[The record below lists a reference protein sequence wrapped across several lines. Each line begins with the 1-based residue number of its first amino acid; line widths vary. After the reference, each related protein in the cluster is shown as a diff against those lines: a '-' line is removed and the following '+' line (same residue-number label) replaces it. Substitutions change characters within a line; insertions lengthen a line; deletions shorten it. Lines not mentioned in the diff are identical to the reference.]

1 MEWPVS
7 TAMAEKQS
15 PVDYGV
21 QIRFINDLQEPR
33 RPPKARGKPSSYG
46 VAVRVQ
52 GIAGQPF
59 VVLNSGEKG
68 GDSFGVQIKSE
79 GSYPNPPTGPW
90 PSGSVSSDSDLPE
103 NPYAGR
109 QPKRGSSYSTS
120 DEETS
125 SILATSQHE
134 PKSLPGKRLLGEE
147 LRRTQSHG
155 DLPGAAADEPFAA
168 GAPRA
173 SSSRQHRALAGSK
186 SSSMLNIA
194 PEWSKASGS
203 SIMAK
208 DPSSD
213 TEAAVVTG
221 GSNVDT
227 KPLSSVDSLISK
239 FDRKVQQRGRV
250 ARRGRI
256 ASEERKRSQSL
267 DSRVPH
273 RDVPD
278 ARELSSAQHQAS
290 AIHPQ
295 SSVPTGSLSR
305 PSRAR
310 GMEDGGTRSQWANRG
325 VEETAAERLQ
335 SKAQAELQLK
345 STPDLL
351 RDQREVA
358 QPSST
363 EHPKELIYSILK
375 EGSSESEISL
385 KRKAAQLFEKMQ
397 ELAAPAKDAAC
408 SQPQHRELARKV
420 EELQEKLNGETK
432 VRPSRRLRGLGRHG
446 VTVYIPGRGR
456 STMGPCCEPLFTW
469 AWEPRQDQIF
479 SWSDL
484 HPSGVSQGCWGCRSP
499 SHPQQTRQRGCWRD
513 GMGASLTALPPGGDI
528 TGVPPLLPQLCQK
541 LELTREPVRSSSA
554 RALEAR
560 LREAEGESQRLRG
573 ALEKK
578 TQELQRS
585 LQELSEVKTAKEQ
598 AETRLG
604 DCEEQ
609 LLAMHRELDRLHKGS
624 GASPDGEALYKELL
638 ETREELEEALSSK
651 QRQEE
656 QLRLRERELTALKG
670 ALKEEVASHDK
681 ELDRV
686 RQQYQSDMDQ
696 LRRSMEDISQDQANL
711 ESERQKINAV
721 VRNLQRE
728 LEESTEE
735 MGHWRDMFQKS
746 KDELR
751 NSKQELLQVK
761 LEREEFEEELRELRE
776 RFTAAREEADQ
787 ARSSAVD
794 PSELEAL
801 RKELRQVREA
811 QRELTAE
818 KQSQEELLRQQEQEL
833 AVLKGTM
840 QEEASSHNGELEQ
853 YRRDLQQLQEERDE
867 ATKVSARGRGLPPLS
882 HKPRSD
888 PHGGLPLHLP
898 VSRKFRSCG
907 VMRQTCSPGSTRCG
921 VLPVDASPNCPSR
934 LLGQWLALGPPHAV
948 AALQAKASLE
958 SAREASEQARKMV
971 ESSLQELQEQNDD
984 LRRKAIRMETQLKEY
999 ERLGENWEGTQA
1011 RLKEKVTKL
1020 EAERRQMEESLDEAT
1035 EREQELLMAKRL
1047 LETRLEEVQ
1056 RSLARLTQ
1064 EHQEL
1069 STSYQDEQ
1077 RQKEQ
1082 LKRTKSE
1089 LEEQKRLL
1097 DRTTEKLNKE
1107 LEKMTEES
1115 HSSLAMLKS
1124 QLEEFKEKS
1133 RKEITDSQK
1142 QAKDRGAEVEKM
1154 QFNMGRLQDEVARLK
1169 QVLQDS
1175 QAEQERVL
1183 LDKEVLLQRLHNLE
1197 QEIETKKRSQDD
1209 RSRHVKALEEKSKRL
1224 EVELDEERTTVELLT
1239 ERVNRSRDQID
1250 QLRAELLQE
1259 RSSRQDLECDKVS
1272 LERQNKELKSRLA
1285 SSEGLQKP
1293 SSNVSQLEARVEEL
1307 QDKLQAEE
1315 REKSILLSSNR
1326 KLERKVKELTIQID
1340 DERQHVSNQK
1350 DQLSLRVKALKRQVD
1365 EAEEEIERLEGARK
1379 KVQRELEE
1387 QHELNEQLQNRIK
1400 ALEKEAWRKAARSA
1414 TDSSLQDDQLSSD
1427 EEFDSAY
1434 GPSSIAS
1441 LLSEANLQTSSC

>member
-1 MEWPVS
+1 APGMERPAS
-7 TAMAEKQS
+7 AAMAEKQS

-33 RPPKARGKPSSYG
+33 RPPKARGKPGSYG

-79 GSYPNPPTGPW
+79 GSYPTPPAGPR
-90 PSGSVSSDSDLPE
+90 PSGSGSSDSDLPE

-109 QPKRGSSYSTS
+109 QPQRGSSYSTS
-120 DEETS
+120 DEEAS
-125 SILATSQHE
+125 GVSATSRHD
-134 PKSLPGKRLLGEE
+134 PKPLPGKRLLGEE

-155 DLPGAAADEPFAA
+155 DLLGAAADEPFAA

-173 SSSRQHRALAGSK
+173 SGSRQHRALAGGK

-194 PEWSKASGS
+194 AERSKASGS
-203 SIMAK
+203 GVTGK

-213 TEAAVVTG
+213 TEAAVAAG
-221 GSNVDT
+221 GSDVDT

-239 FDRKVQQRGRV
+239 FDGKVQQRGRA

-267 DSRVPH
+267 DSRISH

-278 ARELSSAQHQAS
+278 ARELSGAQRQAGS
-290 AIHPQ
+290 VRPQ
-295 SSVPTGSLSR
+295 PSVPTGSLSR
-305 PSRAR
+305 PSRAG
-310 GMEDGGTRSQWANRG
+310 GMEDGGTRSQRANRG
-325 VEETAAERLQ
+325 VEEPVAERLP
-335 SKAQAELQLK
+335 SKARAELQLK

-358 QPSST
+358 QPGSS
-363 EHPKELIYSILK
+363 EHPKELIYGILK
-375 EGSSESEISL
+375 EGSSETEISL
-385 KRKAAQLFEKMQ
+385 KRKTARLLEKMQ
-397 ELAAPAKDAAC
+397 ELVAPAKDAAC
-408 SQPQHRELARKV
+408 SQPQHSELAGKV
-420 EELQEKLNGETK
+420 EELREKLDEETK
-432 VRPSRRLRGLGRHG
+432 LR
-446 VTVYIPGRGR
+446 
-456 STMGPCCEPLFTW
+456 
-469 AWEPRQDQIF
+469 
-479 SWSDL
+479 
-484 HPSGVSQGCWGCRSP
+484 
-499 SHPQQTRQRGCWRD
+499 
-513 GMGASLTALPPGGDI
+513 
-528 TGVPPLLPQLCQK
+528 QK
-541 LELTREPVRSSSA
+541 LELAREPARSGSA

-609 LLAMHRELDRLHKGS
+609 LLAMHRELNRLRKGS

-696 LRRSMEDISQDQANL
+696 LRRSMEDISQDQASL

-728 LEESTEE
+728 LEESAEE
-735 MGHWRDMFQKS
+735 TGHWRDMFQKN

-751 NSKQELLQVK
+751 NTKQELLQVK
-761 LEREEFEEELRELRE
+761 LEREEFEEEVRELRE
-776 RFTAAREEADQ
+776 RFAAAREEADQ

-794 PSELEAL
+794 PGELEAL
-801 RKELRQVREA
+801 RKELRQAREA
-811 QRELTAE
+811 QRELAAE
-818 KQSQEELLRQQEQEL
+818 KQSQEELLRQRAREL
-833 AVLKGTM
+833 AALKGTM
-840 QEEASSHNGELEQ
+840 QEEASSRDGELER

-867 ATKVSARGRGLPPLS
+867 ATK
-882 HKPRSD
+882 
-888 PHGGLPLHLP
+888 
-898 VSRKFRSCG
+898 
-907 VMRQTCSPGSTRCG
+907 
-921 VLPVDASPNCPSR
+921 
-934 LLGQWLALGPPHAV
+934 
-948 AALQAKASLE
+948 AKASLE

-971 ESSLQELQEQNDD
+971 ESSLRELQEQNDD
-984 LRRKAIRMETQLKEY
+984 LRRKVLGMETQLKEY
-999 ERLGENWEGTQA
+999 ERLGENWEGSQA

-1020 EAERRQMEESLDEAT
+1020 EAERRQMEESLGEAT
-1035 EREQELLMAKRL
+1035 EREQELLMAKRS
-1047 LETRLEEVQ
+1047 LETRLEDAQ

-1069 STSYQDEQ
+1069 SASYQDEQ

-1082 LKRTKSE
+1082 LKRAKSE

-1107 LEKMTEES
+1107 LEQMTEES
-1115 HSSLAMLKS
+1115 HSSLAVLKS

-1154 QFNMGRLQDEVARLK
+1154 QFSMGRLQDEVARLK
-1169 QVLQDS
+1169 QALQDS
-1175 QAEQERVL
+1175 QAERESTL

-1197 QEIETKKRSQDD
+1197 QEMETKKRSQDD

-1315 REKSILLSSNR
+1315 REKSVLLSSNR

-1340 DERQHVSNQK
+1340 DERQHVSDQK

-1379 KVQRELEE
+1379 KAQRELEE

-1441 LLSEANLQTSSC
+1441 LLNEANLQTSSC

>member
-1 MEWPVS
+1 APGMEWPAS
-7 TAMAEKQS
+7 AAMAEKQN

-33 RPPKARGKPSSYG
+33 RPPKARGKPGSYG

-68 GDSFGVQIKSE
+68 SDSFGVQIKSE
-79 GSYPNPPTGPW
+79 GSYPNPPAGPR

-103 NPYAGR
+103 NPYTGR
-109 QPKRGSSYSTS
+109 QPRHGSSHSTS

-125 SILATSQHE
+125 GVSVTSRRE
-134 PKSLPGKRLLGEE
+134 PKPLPGKRLLGEE

-155 DLPGAAADEPFAA
+155 DLLSAAADEPFAA
-168 GAPRA
+168 SAPRA
-173 SSSRQHRALAGSK
+173 SGSRQHRALAGGK

-194 PEWSKASGS
+194 PERSKASGS
-203 SIMAK
+203 RATAR

-213 TEAAVVTG
+213 TEAAAGAG
-221 GSNVDT
+221 GSDVDT

-239 FDRKVQQRGRV
+239 FNGKVQQRGRA

-256 ASEERKRSQSL
+256 PSEERKRSQSL
-267 DSRVPH
+267 DGRVSH

-278 ARELSSAQHQAS
+278 AREPSGAQAAGTGGAGSCRDHRGHTRHNRGGHLPWHQGGWQDVGGQVGTLVSLPELSFFY
-290 AIHPQ
+290 
-295 SSVPTGSLSR
+295 
-305 PSRAR
+305 PSR
-310 GMEDGGTRSQWANRG
+310 
-325 VEETAAERLQ
+325 
-335 SKAQAELQLK
+335 QLK

-358 QPSST
+358 QPGSS
-363 EHPKELIYSILK
+363 EHPKELIYGILK

-385 KRKAAQLFEKMQ
+385 KRKTARLLEKMQ
-397 ELAAPAKDAAC
+397 ELAVPGKDTAC

-420 EELQEKLNGETK
+420 EELQEKLDEETK
-432 VRPSRRLRGLGRHG
+432 LR
-446 VTVYIPGRGR
+446 
-456 STMGPCCEPLFTW
+456 
-469 AWEPRQDQIF
+469 
-479 SWSDL
+479 
-484 HPSGVSQGCWGCRSP
+484 
-499 SHPQQTRQRGCWRD
+499 
-513 GMGASLTALPPGGDI
+513 
-528 TGVPPLLPQLCQK
+528 QK
-541 LELTREPVRSSSA
+541 LELSREPGRSGSA
-554 RALEAR
+554 RSLEAR

-578 TQELQRS
+578 TQELQR
-585 LQELSEVKTAKEQ
+585 TKEQ
-598 AETRLG
+598 VESQLG
-604 DCEEQ
+604 DCEER
-609 LLAMHRELDRLHKGS
+609 LLATHRELDRLRKGS
-624 GASPDGEALYKELL
+624 GESPDGEALYKELL

-696 LRRSMEDISQDQANL
+696 LRRSMEDMSQDQASL
-711 ESERQKINAV
+711 ESERQKINTV

-728 LEESTEE
+728 LEESAEE
-735 MGHWRDMFQKS
+735 TGHWRDMFQKN

-751 NSKQELLQVK
+751 TTKQELLQVK
-761 LEREEFEEELRELRE
+761 LEREEFEEEVRELRE
-776 RFTAAREEADQ
+776 RFAAAREDADQ
-787 ARSSAVD
+787 ARSNAVD
-794 PSELEAL
+794 PGELEAL
-801 RKELRQVREA
+801 KKELRQAREA
-811 QRELTAE
+811 QRELVAE
-818 KQSQEELLRQQEQEL
+818 KQSQEEQLRQREREL
-833 AVLKGTM
+833 AALKGTM
-840 QEEASSHNGELEQ
+840 REEASSHDEELER
-853 YRRDLQQLQEERDE
+853 YRRELQQLQEERDE
-867 ATKVSARGRGLPPLS
+867 ATK
-882 HKPRSD
+882 
-888 PHGGLPLHLP
+888 
-898 VSRKFRSCG
+898 
-907 VMRQTCSPGSTRCG
+907 
-921 VLPVDASPNCPSR
+921 
-934 LLGQWLALGPPHAV
+934 
-948 AALQAKASLE
+948 AKASLE
-958 SAREASEQARKMV
+958 SAREASEQARKTV
-971 ESSLQELQEQNDD
+971 ESSLREVQDQNDD
-984 LRRKAIRMETQLKEY
+984 LRRKVLGMETQLKEY
-999 ERLGENWEGTQA
+999 ERLGENWEGSQA
-1011 RLKEKVTKL
+1011 RLKEKVTRL
-1020 EAERRQMEESLDEAT
+1020 EAERRQMEESLGEAT
-1035 EREQELLMAKRL
+1035 EREQELLMAKRS
-1047 LETRLEEVQ
+1047 LETRLEEAQ

-1069 STSYQDEQ
+1069 SASYQEEQ
-1077 RQKEQ
+1077 QQKEQ
-1082 LKRTKSE
+1082 LKRAKSE

-1107 LEKMTEES
+1107 LEQMTEES
-1115 HSSLAMLKS
+1115 HSSLAALKS

-1154 QFNMGRLQDEVARLK
+1154 QFSMGRLQDEVARLK
-1169 QVLQDS
+1169 QALQDS
-1175 QAEQERVL
+1175 QAERESAL

-1197 QEIETKKRSQDD
+1197 QEMETKKRSQDD

-1307 QDKLQAEE
+1307 QDRLQAEE

-1340 DERQHVSNQK
+1340 DERQHVSDQK

-1379 KVQRELEE
+1379 KAQRELEE

-1414 TDSSLQDDQLSSD
+1414 ADSSLQDDQLSSD

-1441 LLSEANLQTSSC
+1441 LLNEANLQTSSC

>member
-7 TAMAEKQS
+7 AAMAEKQN

-79 GSYPNPPTGPW
+79 GSYPNAPTGPQ

-109 QPKRGSSYSTS
+109 QPRHGSSYSTS
-120 DEETS
+120 DEEASGVPVTS
-125 SILATSQHE
+125 RHE
-134 PKSLPGKRLLGEE
+134 PKPPPGKRPLGEE

-155 DLPGAAADEPFAA
+155 DLLGAAVDEPFATR
-168 GAPRA
+168 APRA
-173 SSSRQHRALAGSK
+173 SGSRQHRALAGGK

-194 PEWSKASGS
+194 PERSKASS
-203 SIMAK
+203 SRAMAK
-208 DPSSD
+208 DPCSD
-213 TEAAVVTG
+213 TEAAVDAG
-221 GSNVDT
+221 GCDVDT

-239 FDRKVQQRGRV
+239 FDGKVQQRGRA

-256 ASEERKRSQSL
+256 PSEERKRSQSL
-267 DSRVPH
+267 DSRVSH

-278 ARELSSAQHQAS
+278 AGELSGVQRRAS
-290 AIHPQ
+290 GVRPQ
-295 SSVPTGSLSR
+295 PPVPAGSLSR
-305 PSRAR
+305 PSGAG
-310 GMEDGGTRSQWANRG
+310 GMEDGGTRSQRANRG
-325 VEETAAERLQ
+325 MEEPTTERLQ
-335 SKAQAELQLK
+335 SKARAELQLK

-351 RDQREVA
+351 CDQREVA
-358 QPSST
+358 QPGSS

-385 KRKAAQLFEKMQ
+385 KRKTARLLEKMQ
-397 ELAAPAKDAAC
+397 ELAVPTKDMAC

-420 EELQEKLNGETK
+420 EELQEKLDEETK
-432 VRPSRRLRGLGRHG
+432 LR
-446 VTVYIPGRGR
+446 
-456 STMGPCCEPLFTW
+456 
-469 AWEPRQDQIF
+469 
-479 SWSDL
+479 
-484 HPSGVSQGCWGCRSP
+484 
-499 SHPQQTRQRGCWRD
+499 
-513 GMGASLTALPPGGDI
+513 
-528 TGVPPLLPQLCQK
+528 QK
-541 LELTREPVRSSSA
+541 LELTREPGRSGSA
-554 RALEAR
+554 RALEAQ
-560 LREAEGESQRLRG
+560 LREAEGESQRLRA

-585 LQELSEVKTAKEQ
+585 LQELGEVKTAKEQ

-609 LLAMHRELDRLHKGS
+609 LRAMHRELDCLRKGS
-624 GASPDGEALYKELL
+624 GASPDSEALYKELL

-696 LRRSMEDISQDQANL
+696 LRRSMEGISQDQANL
-711 ESERQKINAV
+711 ESERQKINTV

-728 LEESTEE
+728 LEESAEE
-735 MGHWRDMFQKS
+735 TGHWRDMFQKN

-751 NSKQELLQVK
+751 NTKQELLQVK

-776 RFTAAREEADQ
+776 RFAAAREEADQ

-794 PSELEAL
+794 PGELEAL
-801 RKELRQVREA
+801 RKELRQAREA
-811 QRELTAE
+811 QRELAAE
-818 KQSQEELLRQQEQEL
+818 KQSQEELLRQREREL
-833 AVLKGTM
+833 AALRGTM
-840 QEEASSHNGELEQ
+840 REEASSRDEELER

-867 ATKVSARGRGLPPLS
+867 AAK
-882 HKPRSD
+882 
-888 PHGGLPLHLP
+888 
-898 VSRKFRSCG
+898 
-907 VMRQTCSPGSTRCG
+907 
-921 VLPVDASPNCPSR
+921 
-934 LLGQWLALGPPHAV
+934 
-948 AALQAKASLE
+948 AKASLE
-958 SAREASEQARKMV
+958 SAREASEQARKTV

-984 LRRKAIRMETQLKEY
+984 LRRKILGMETQLKEY
-999 ERLGENWEGTQA
+999 ERLGENWEGSQA

-1020 EAERRQMEESLDEAT
+1020 EAGRRQMEESLGEAT
-1035 EREQELLMAKRL
+1035 EREQELLMAKRS
-1047 LETRLEEVQ
+1047 LETRLEEAQ

-1069 STSYQDEQ
+1069 SASYQDEQ

-1082 LKRTKSE
+1082 LKRAKSE

-1107 LEKMTEES
+1107 LEQMTQES
-1115 HSSLAMLKS
+1115 HSSLAVLKS

-1154 QFNMGRLQDEVARLK
+1154 QFSMGQLQDEVAWLK
-1169 QVLQDS
+1169 QALQDS
-1175 QAEQERVL
+1175 QAERESVL

-1197 QEIETKKRSQDD
+1197 QEVETKKRSQDD

-1340 DERQHVSNQK
+1340 DERQHVSDQK

-1379 KVQRELEE
+1379 KAQRELEE

-1414 TDSSLQDDQLSSD
+1414 ADSSLQDDQLSSD

-1441 LLSEANLQTSSC
+1441 LLNEANLQASSC

>member
-1 MEWPVS
+1 MEWPAS
-7 TAMAEKQS
+7 AAMAEKQS

-33 RPPKARGKPSSYG
+33 RPPKARGKPGSYG

-79 GSYPNPPTGPW
+79 GSYPTPPAGPR

-109 QPKRGSSYSTS
+109 QPRHGSSYSTS
-120 DEETS
+120 DEEAS
-125 SILATSQHE
+125 GISATSRRE
-134 PKSLPGKRLLGEE
+134 PKPLPGKRLLGEE

-155 DLPGAAADEPFAA
+155 DLLGAATNEPFAS

-173 SSSRQHRALAGSK
+173 GSGRQHRALAGAK
-186 SSSMLNIA
+186 SSSMWSIA
-194 PEWSKASGS
+194 PERSKAPGPRAV
-203 SIMAK
+203 AK
-208 DPSSD
+208 DVSSD
-213 TEAAVVTG
+213 TEAAAAAG
-221 GSNVDT
+221 RSDVDT

-239 FDRKVQQRGRV
+239 FDGKVQQRGRA

-256 ASEERKRSQSL
+256 PSEERRRSQSL
-267 DSRVPH
+267 DSRVSH
-273 RDVPD
+273 RAVPD
-278 ARELSSAQHQAS
+278 AKELSGAQRQDGGLRP
-290 AIHPQ
+290 PQ
-295 SSVPTGSLSR
+295 PPVPTGSLSR
-305 PSRAR
+305 PSGA
-310 GMEDGGTRSQWANRG
+310 GGVEDGGSRSPRPNRG
-325 VEETAAERLQ
+325 AEEPAAERLQ
-335 SKAQAELQLK
+335 SKARAELQLK

-358 QPSST
+358 QPGSS
-363 EHPKELIYSILK
+363 EHPKDLIYSILK

-385 KRKAAQLFEKMQ
+385 KRKSVRLLEKLQ
-397 ELAAPAKDAAC
+397 ELAAPGKDVAC

-420 EELQEKLNGETK
+420 EELQEKLDEETK
-432 VRPSRRLRGLGRHG
+432 LR
-446 VTVYIPGRGR
+446 
-456 STMGPCCEPLFTW
+456 
-469 AWEPRQDQIF
+469 
-479 SWSDL
+479 
-484 HPSGVSQGCWGCRSP
+484 
-499 SHPQQTRQRGCWRD
+499 
-513 GMGASLTALPPGGDI
+513 
-528 TGVPPLLPQLCQK
+528 QK
-541 LELTREPVRSSSA
+541 LELPREPRSGPA

-585 LQELSEVKTAKEQ
+585 LQELSEVTAAKERAQ
-598 AETRLG
+598 TQLG
-604 DCEEQ
+604 DSEER
-609 LLAMHRELDRLHKGS
+609 LRATRRELDRLREGC
-624 GASPDGEALYKELL
+624 GASPGGEALYKELL

-686 RQQYQSDMDQ
+686 RQQYQSDMEQ

-735 MGHWRDMFQKS
+735 TGHWRDMFQKN

-751 NSKQELLQVK
+751 TTKQELLQVK

-776 RFTAAREEADQ
+776 RFAAAREEADQ

-794 PSELEAL
+794 PGELEAL
-801 RKELRQVREA
+801 RKELRQAQEA
-811 QRELTAE
+811 QRELAAE
-818 KQSQEELLRQQEQEL
+818 KQSREELLRQREREL
-833 AVLKGTM
+833 AALKGSV
-840 QEEASSHNGELEQ
+840 QEAAASRDGELER
-853 YRRDLQQLQEERDE
+853 YRRDLQQLREERDE
-867 ATKVSARGRGLPPLS
+867 ATK
-882 HKPRSD
+882 
-888 PHGGLPLHLP
+888 
-898 VSRKFRSCG
+898 
-907 VMRQTCSPGSTRCG
+907 
-921 VLPVDASPNCPSR
+921 
-934 LLGQWLALGPPHAV
+934 
-948 AALQAKASLE
+948 AKASLE
-958 SAREASEQARKMV
+958 SARDASEQTRKMV
-971 ESSLQELQEQNDD
+971 ESSLRELQEQNDD
-984 LRRKAIRMETQLKEY
+984 LRRKILGMETQLKEY
-999 ERLGENWEGTQA
+999 ERLGENWEGSQA

-1020 EAERRQMEESLDEAT
+1020 EAERRQTEESLGEAT

-1047 LETRLEEVQ
+1047 LETRLEEAQ

-1069 STSYQDEQ
+1069 SASYQDEQ

-1082 LKRTKSE
+1082 LKRAKSE

-1107 LEKMTEES
+1107 LEQMTEES
-1115 HSSLAMLKS
+1115 HSSLAVLRS

-1154 QFNMGRLQDEVARLK
+1154 QFSMGRLQDEVARLK
-1169 QVLQDS
+1169 QALQDS
-1175 QAEQERVL
+1175 QAERESVL

-1197 QEIETKKRSQDD
+1197 QEVETKKRSQDD

-1239 ERVNRSRDQID
+1239 ERVNRGRDQID

-1259 RSSRQDLECDKVS
+1259 RSSRQDLECDKLS

-1315 REKSILLSSNR
+1315 REKSVLLSSNR

-1340 DERQHVSNQK
+1340 DERQHVSDQK

-1379 KVQRELEE
+1379 KAQRELEE
-1387 QHELNEQLQNRIK
+1387 QHELNEQLQNRVK

-1414 TDSSLQDDQLSSD
+1414 ADSSLQDDQLSSD

-1441 LLSEANLQTSSC
+1441 LLNEANLQTSSC

>member
-1 MEWPVS
+1 APGMEWPAS

-33 RPPKARGKPSSYG
+33 RPPKARGKPGSYG

-79 GSYPNPPTGPW
+79 GSYPNPPTGPQ

-103 NPYAGR
+103 NPYTR
-109 QPKRGSSYSTS
+109 QQPRHGSSYSTS
-120 DEETS
+120 DEEAS
-125 SILATSQHE
+125 GVSATSRHK
-134 PKSLPGKRLLGEE
+134 PKPPPGERPLQEE

-155 DLPGAAADEPFAA
+155 DLLSAAAEEPFAT

-173 SSSRQHRALAGSK
+173 SGSQRHRAVAGGK

-194 PEWSKASGS
+194 PERSKASGS
-203 SIMAK
+203 RVMAK

-213 TEAAVVTG
+213 TEATVDAG
-221 GSNVDT
+221 GSDVDT

-239 FDRKVQQRGRV
+239 FNGKVQQRGRA

-256 ASEERKRSQSL
+256 PSEERKRSQSL
-267 DSRVPH
+267 DSRISH
-273 RDVPD
+273 HDVPD
-278 ARELSSAQHQAS
+278 ARELSGAQRRVGGVR
-290 AIHPQ
+290 PQ
-295 SSVPTGSLSR
+295 PSVPTGSLSR
-305 PSRAR
+305 PSGAG
-310 GMEDGGTRSQWANRG
+310 GMEDGGTRSQRANRG
-325 VEETAAERLQ
+325 VEEPTTERLQ
-335 SKAQAELQLK
+335 SKARAELQGSTGTKASTSVLRSGRTCGAVGGLVSLLELSFFYPSRQLK

-358 QPSST
+358 QPGSS
-363 EHPKELIYSILK
+363 EHPKELIYGILK

-385 KRKAAQLFEKMQ
+385 KRKTARLLEKMQ
-397 ELAAPAKDAAC
+397 ELAVPAKDTAC

-420 EELQEKLNGETK
+420 EELQEKLDKETK
-432 VRPSRRLRGLGRHG
+432 LR
-446 VTVYIPGRGR
+446 
-456 STMGPCCEPLFTW
+456 
-469 AWEPRQDQIF
+469 
-479 SWSDL
+479 
-484 HPSGVSQGCWGCRSP
+484 
-499 SHPQQTRQRGCWRD
+499 
-513 GMGASLTALPPGGDI
+513 
-528 TGVPPLLPQLCQK
+528 QK
-541 LELTREPVRSSSA
+541 LELTREPGRSGSA

-560 LREAEGESQRLRG
+560 LREAEGESQHLRG

-609 LLAMHRELDRLHKGS
+609 LLAMHRELDRLRKGS
-624 GASPDGEALYKELL
+624 GTSPDGEALYKELL

-686 RQQYQSDMDQ
+686 RQQYQNDMDQ

-711 ESERQKINAV
+711 ESERQKISTV

-735 MGHWRDMFQKS
+735 TGHWRDMFQKN

-751 NSKQELLQVK
+751 NTKQELLQVK

-776 RFTAAREEADQ
+776 RFAAAREEADQ

-794 PSELEAL
+794 PGELESL
-801 RKELRQVREA
+801 RKELRQAREA
-811 QRELTAE
+811 QRELAAE
-818 KQSQEELLRQQEQEL
+818 KQSQEELLQQREREL
-833 AVLKGTM
+833 AALKGTM
-840 QEEASSHNGELEQ
+840 REEASSRDGELER

-867 ATKVSARGRGLPPLS
+867 ATK
-882 HKPRSD
+882 
-888 PHGGLPLHLP
+888 
-898 VSRKFRSCG
+898 
-907 VMRQTCSPGSTRCG
+907 
-921 VLPVDASPNCPSR
+921 
-934 LLGQWLALGPPHAV
+934 
-948 AALQAKASLE
+948 AKASLE
-958 SAREASEQARKMV
+958 SAREASEQARKTV
-971 ESSLQELQEQNDD
+971 ESSLRELQEQNDN
-984 LRRKAIRMETQLKEY
+984 LRRKVLGMETQLKEY
-999 ERLGENWEGTQA
+999 ERLGENWEGSQA

-1020 EAERRQMEESLDEAT
+1020 EAERRQMEESLGEAT
-1035 EREQELLMAKRL
+1035 EREQELLMAKRS
-1047 LETRLEEVQ
+1047 LETRLEEAQ

-1082 LKRTKSE
+1082 LKRAKSE

-1107 LEKMTEES
+1107 LEQMTEES
-1115 HSSLAMLKS
+1115 HSSLAVLKS

-1154 QFNMGRLQDEVARLK
+1154 QFSMGRLQDEVARLK
-1169 QVLQDS
+1169 QALQDS
-1175 QAEQERVL
+1175 QAERESTL

-1197 QEIETKKRSQDD
+1197 QEMETKKRSQDD
-1209 RSRHVKALEEKSKRL
+1209 RSRHVKALEEKSKHL

-1315 REKSILLSSNR
+1315 REKSVLLSSNR

-1340 DERQHVSNQK
+1340 DERQHVSDQK

-1379 KVQRELEE
+1379 KAQRELEE

-1414 TDSSLQDDQLSSD
+1414 ADSSLQDDQLSSD

-1441 LLSEANLQTSSC
+1441 LLNEANLQTSSC

>member
-1 MEWPVS
+1 MERPAS
-7 TAMAEKQS
+7 TAMAEKQN

-33 RPPKARGKPSSYG
+33 RPPKARGKPGSYG

-68 GDSFGVQIKSE
+68 GESFGVQIKSD
-79 GSYPNPPTGPW
+79 GSYPNPPAGPQ

-103 NPYAGR
+103 NPYTGR
-109 QPKRGSSYSTS
+109 QPRHGSPYSTS
-120 DEETS
+120 DEEAS
-125 SILATSQHE
+125 GGVSATSRHK
-134 PKSLPGKRLLGEE
+134 PKPPPGKRPLGEE
-147 LRRTQSHG
+147 LRRTQSYG
-155 DLPGAAADEPFAA
+155 DLLGAAVEEPFAA
-168 GAPRA
+168 VAPRV
-173 SSSRQHRALAGSK
+173 SGSRQHRALAGSK

-194 PEWSKASGS
+194 PERSKASGS
-203 SIMAK
+203 RPVAR

-213 TEAAVVTG
+213 TEAAVDAG
-221 GSNVDT
+221 GSDVDT
-227 KPLSSVDSLISK
+227 KPLCSVDSLISK
-239 FDRKVQQRGRV
+239 FDGKVQQRGRA

-256 ASEERKRSQSL
+256 PSEERKRSQSL
-267 DSRVPH
+267 DGRVSH

-278 ARELSSAQHQAS
+278 AGKLSGAQRQAGGVR
-290 AIHPQ
+290 PQ
-295 SSVPTGSLSR
+295 PSVPAGSLSR
-305 PSRAR
+305 PSGAG
-310 GMEDGGTRSQWANRG
+310 GMEDGGTRSQRANRG
-325 VEETAAERLQ
+325 TEEPTAERLQ
-335 SKAQAELQLK
+335 SKARPELQLK

-358 QPSST
+358 QPGSS
-363 EHPKELIYSILK
+363 EHPKELIYGILK

-385 KRKAAQLFEKMQ
+385 KRKTARLLEKMQ

-408 SQPQHRELARKV
+408 SQPQHRALARKV
-420 EELQEKLNGETK
+420 EELQEKLDEETK
-432 VRPSRRLRGLGRHG
+432 LR
-446 VTVYIPGRGR
+446 
-456 STMGPCCEPLFTW
+456 
-469 AWEPRQDQIF
+469 
-479 SWSDL
+479 
-484 HPSGVSQGCWGCRSP
+484 
-499 SHPQQTRQRGCWRD
+499 
-513 GMGASLTALPPGGDI
+513 
-528 TGVPPLLPQLCQK
+528 QK
-541 LELTREPVRSSSA
+541 LELPREPARSGSA

-604 DCEEQ
+604 DCEER
-609 LLAMHRELDRLHKGS
+609 LLAMRRELDRLRKGS
-624 GASPDGEALYKELL
+624 GTSPDGEALYRELL

-696 LRRSMEDISQDQANL
+696 LRRSMEGISQDQANL
-711 ESERQKINAV
+711 ESERQKINTV

-728 LEESTEE
+728 LEESAEE
-735 MGHWRDMFQKS
+735 TGHWRDMFQKN

-751 NSKQELLQVK
+751 TTKQELLQVK
-761 LEREEFEEELRELRE
+761 LEREEFEEEARELRE
-776 RFTAAREEADQ
+776 RLAAAREEADQ
-787 ARSSAVD
+787 ARSRAPD
-794 PSELEAL
+794 PAELEAL
-801 RKELRQVREA
+801 RKELRQAREA
-811 QRELTAE
+811 QRELAAE
-818 KQSQEELLRQQEQEL
+818 KQTQEELLRQREREL
-833 AVLKGTM
+833 AALKGTM
-840 QEEASSHNGELEQ
+840 REEASSRDEELER

-867 ATKVSARGRGLPPLS
+867 ATK
-882 HKPRSD
+882 
-888 PHGGLPLHLP
+888 
-898 VSRKFRSCG
+898 
-907 VMRQTCSPGSTRCG
+907 
-921 VLPVDASPNCPSR
+921 
-934 LLGQWLALGPPHAV
+934 
-948 AALQAKASLE
+948 AKASLE
-958 SAREASEQARKMV
+958 SAREASEQARKTV
-971 ESSLQELQEQNDD
+971 ESSLRELQEQNDD
-984 LRRKAIRMETQLKEY
+984 LRRKVLGMETQLKEY
-999 ERLGENWEGTQA
+999 ERLGENWEGSQA

-1020 EAERRQMEESLDEAT
+1020 EAERRQTEESLSEAT
-1035 EREQELLMAKRL
+1035 EREQELLMAKRS
-1047 LETRLEEVQ
+1047 LETRLEEAQ
-1056 RSLARLTQ
+1056 RGLARLTQ

-1069 STSYQDEQ
+1069 TASYQDEQ

-1082 LKRTKSE
+1082 LKRAKSE

-1107 LEKMTEES
+1107 LEQMTEES
-1115 HSSLAMLKS
+1115 HSSLAALKL

-1154 QFNMGRLQDEVARLK
+1154 QFSVERLQDEVARLK
-1169 QVLQDS
+1169 QALQDS
-1175 QAEQERVL
+1175 QAERESAL
-1183 LDKEVLLQRLHNLE
+1183 LDKEVLVQRLHNLE
-1197 QEIETKKRSQDD
+1197 QEMETKKRSQDD
-1209 RSRHVKALEEKSKRL
+1209 RSRHVKALEEKAKHL
-1224 EVELDEERTTVELLT
+1224 EAELDEERTTVELLT
-1239 ERVNRSRDQID
+1239 ERVNRGRDQID

-1293 SSNVSQLEARVEEL
+1293 SGNVSQLEARVEEL
-1307 QDKLQAEE
+1307 QDRLQAEE
-1315 REKSILLSSNR
+1315 REKSVLQSSNR

-1340 DERQHVSNQK
+1340 DERQHVSDQK

-1379 KVQRELEE
+1379 KAQRELEE

-1414 TDSSLQDDQLSSD
+1414 ADSSLQDDALSSD
-1427 EEFDSAY
+1427 EELDGAY
-1434 GPSSIAS
+1434 APSSIAS
-1441 LLSEANLQTSSC
+1441 LLTEANLQASSC

>member
-1 MEWPVS
+1 AVLSPGMEWPAS

-33 RPPKARGKPSSYG
+33 RPPKTRGKPGSYG

-79 GSYPNPPTGPW
+79 GSYANPHTGPW
-90 PSGSVSSDSDLPE
+90 PSGSLSSDSDLPE

-109 QPKRGSSYSTS
+109 QPRHGSSYSTS
-120 DEETS
+120 DEEAS
-125 SILATSQHE
+125 SVSATSQHE
-134 PKSLPGKRLLGEE
+134 PKPPPGKRLLREE

-155 DLPGAAADEPFAA
+155 DLLSAAADEPFAT
-168 GAPRA
+168 GAPWA
-173 SSSRQHRALAGSK
+173 SGSRQLRALAGGK

-194 PEWSKASGS
+194 PERSKASGLRAV
-203 SIMAK
+203 AK

-213 TEAAVVTG
+213 TEATVGAG
-221 GSNVDT
+221 GSDVDT

-239 FDRKVQQRGRV
+239 FDGKVQQRGRA

-256 ASEERKRSQSL
+256 PSEERKRSQSL
-267 DSRVPH
+267 DSRISH

-278 ARELSSAQHQAS
+278 ARELSGAQRQAGGV
-290 AIHPQ
+290 HPQ
-295 SSVPTGSLSR
+295 PSVPTGSLGR
-305 PSRAR
+305 PSGAG
-310 GMEDGGTRSQWANRG
+310 GMEDRGTRSQRVSRG
-325 VEETAAERLQ
+325 MEEPTGERLQ
-335 SKAQAELQLK
+335 SKAPAELQLK

-358 QPSST
+358 QPSSS
-363 EHPKELIYSILK
+363 EHPKEIIYGILK

-385 KRKAAQLFEKMQ
+385 KRKTARLLEKMQ
-397 ELAAPAKDAAC
+397 ELAAPSKDTAC
-408 SQPQHRELARKV
+408 SQPEHSKLAKKV
-420 EELQEKLNGETK
+420 EELQEKLDEETK
-432 VRPSRRLRGLGRHG
+432 LR
-446 VTVYIPGRGR
+446 
-456 STMGPCCEPLFTW
+456 
-469 AWEPRQDQIF
+469 
-479 SWSDL
+479 
-484 HPSGVSQGCWGCRSP
+484 
-499 SHPQQTRQRGCWRD
+499 
-513 GMGASLTALPPGGDI
+513 
-528 TGVPPLLPQLCQK
+528 QK
-541 LELTREPVRSSSA
+541 LELPREPVRSGST

-585 LQELSEVKTAKEQ
+585 LQELSELKAAKEQ

-604 DCEEQ
+604 DREEQ
-609 LLAMHRELDRLHKGS
+609 LLAMHRELDRLRKGS
-624 GASPDGEALYKELL
+624 GTSPDGDALYKELL

-728 LEESTEE
+728 LEESAEE
-735 MGHWRDMFQKS
+735 TGHWRDMFQKN

-751 NSKQELLQVK
+751 NTKQELLQVK
-761 LEREEFEEELRELRE
+761 LEREEFEEELRELQE
-776 RFTAAREEADQ
+776 RFAAAREEADQ

-801 RKELRQVREA
+801 RKELRQAREV
-811 QRELTAE
+811 QRELAAE
-818 KQSQEELLRQQEQEL
+818 KQSQEEQLQQREQEL
-833 AVLKGTM
+833 ATLRGTM
-840 QEEASSHNGELEQ
+840 QEAASSRNGELER
-853 YRRDLQQLQEERDE
+853 YRRDLQQLQQERDE
-867 ATKVSARGRGLPPLS
+867 ATKVSTKG
-882 HKPRSD
+882 
-888 PHGGLPLHLP
+888 
-898 VSRKFRSCG
+898 
-907 VMRQTCSPGSTRCG
+907 
-921 VLPVDASPNCPSR
+921 
-934 LLGQWLALGPPHAV
+934 
-948 AALQAKASLE
+948 
-958 SAREASEQARKMV
+958 ARKTV
-971 ESSLQELQEQNDD
+971 ESSLREVQEQNDN
-984 LRRKAIRMETQLKEY
+984 LRRKILGMETQLKEY
-999 ERLGENWEGTQA
+999 ERLGENWEGSQA

-1020 EAERRQMEESLDEAT
+1020 EAERRQMEESLGEAM
-1035 EREQELLMAKRL
+1035 EREQELLMAKRS
-1047 LETRLEEVQ
+1047 LETRLEEAQ

-1069 STSYQDEQ
+1069 SASYQDEQ

-1082 LKRTKSE
+1082 LKRAKSE

-1107 LEKMTEES
+1107 LEQMTEES
-1115 HSSLAMLKS
+1115 HSSLTVLKS

-1154 QFNMGRLQDEVARLK
+1154 QFSMGRLQDEVARLK
-1169 QVLQDS
+1169 QALQDS
-1175 QAEQERVL
+1175 QAERESVL

-1197 QEIETKKRSQDD
+1197 QEMETKKRSQDD

-1272 LERQNKELKSRLA
+1272 LERQNKELKNRLA

-1315 REKSILLSSNR
+1315 REKNVLLSSNR

-1379 KVQRELEE
+1379 KAQRELEE

-1427 EEFDSAY
+1427 EDFDSAY

-1441 LLSEANLQTSSC
+1441 LLNEANLQTSSC

>member
-1 MEWPVS
+1 MSLLISVPPHGTRAAAPAALGVMLRGARAPAAARLRRSAGAWQAAGAAPGCGARLGSLRSPDLWDRRLPSAYPGSGCQGPAAQRADRVLSPGMEWPAS
-7 TAMAEKQS
+7 AAMEEKQS

-33 RPPKARGKPSSYG
+33 RPPKTRSKPGSYG

-68 GDSFGVQIKSE
+68 GDSFGVQIKSQ
-79 GSYPNPPTGPW
+79 GSYPNPPAGPW
-90 PSGSVSSDSDLPE
+90 LSGSLSSDSDLPE

-109 QPKRGSSYSTS
+109 PPQRGSSCSTS
-120 DEETS
+120 DEEAS
-125 SILATSQHE
+125 SASTA
-134 PKSLPGKRLLGEE
+134 PKAPPGKRLLREE
-147 LRRTQSHG
+147 LRRSQSHG
-155 DLPGAAADEPFAA
+155 DLLSATMDQPFAT
-168 GAPRA
+168 GAPWA
-173 SSSRQHRALAGSK
+173 GGSRQPRALAGSR
-186 SSSMLNIA
+186 SSSMMNIA
-194 PEWSKASGS
+194 PERSKAAGS
-203 SIMAK
+203 RAMGK
-208 DPSSD
+208 DASSD
-213 TEAAVVTG
+213 TEAAAAAG
-221 GSNVDT
+221 GSDVDT

-239 FDRKVQQRGRV
+239 FDGKVQPRGRA

-256 ASEERKRSQSL
+256 PSEERKRSQSL
-267 DSRVPH
+267 DGRISH
-273 RDVPD
+273 RNVPD
-278 ARELSSAQHQAS
+278 AGELSGAQRQAGS
-290 AIHPQ
+290 LRPQ
-295 SSVPTGSLSR
+295 PPVPTSSLGRLSR
-305 PSRAR
+305 AG
-310 GMEDGGTRSQWANRG
+310 GMEDRGARSPRPSRG
-325 VEETAAERLQ
+325 VEEPMAERLQ
-335 SKAQAELQLK
+335 SKARAELQLK

-351 RDQREVA
+351 RDQREVT
-358 QPSST
+358 QPGSS
-363 EHPKELIYSILK
+363 EHPKEVIYSILK

-385 KRKAAQLFEKMQ
+385 KRKTARLLERMQ
-397 ELAAPAKDAAC
+397 ELAAPTKDAAC
-408 SQPQHRELARKV
+408 SQPQHRELAKKV
-420 EELQEKLNGETK
+420 EELQEKLDEETK
-432 VRPSRRLRGLGRHG
+432 LR
-446 VTVYIPGRGR
+446 
-456 STMGPCCEPLFTW
+456 
-469 AWEPRQDQIF
+469 
-479 SWSDL
+479 
-484 HPSGVSQGCWGCRSP
+484 
-499 SHPQQTRQRGCWRD
+499 
-513 GMGASLTALPPGGDI
+513 
-528 TGVPPLLPQLCQK
+528 QK
-541 LELTREPVRSSSA
+541 LELPREPARSSSA

-560 LREAEGESQRLRG
+560 LREAEGESQRLRE
-573 ALEKK
+573 ALDKK

-585 LQELSEVKTAKEQ
+585 LQELSELKSAKEQ

-604 DCEEQ
+604 DCGEQ
-609 LLAMHRELDRLHKGS
+609 LLVLHQELNHLRQGS
-624 GASPDGEALYKELL
+624 GTSPDGDALYKELL

-696 LRRSMEDISQDQANL
+696 LRRSMEDISQDQASL

-735 MGHWRDMFQKS
+735 TGHWRDMFQKN

-751 NSKQELLQVK
+751 NTKQELLQVK

-776 RFTAAREEADQ
+776 RFAAAREEADQ

-801 RKELRQVREA
+801 RKELRQARET
-811 QRELTAE
+811 QRELVAE
-818 KQSQEELLRQQEQEL
+818 KQSQEEQLRQREREL
-833 AVLKGTM
+833 AALRGTM
-840 QEEASSHNGELEQ
+840 QEEASSRDGELER
-853 YRRDLQQLQEERDE
+853 YRRDLQQLQQERDE
-867 ATKVSARGRGLPPLS
+867 ATK
-882 HKPRSD
+882 
-888 PHGGLPLHLP
+888 
-898 VSRKFRSCG
+898 
-907 VMRQTCSPGSTRCG
+907 
-921 VLPVDASPNCPSR
+921 
-934 LLGQWLALGPPHAV
+934 
-948 AALQAKASLE
+948 AKASLE
-958 SAREASEQARKMV
+958 STREASEQARKTV
-971 ESSLQELQEQNDD
+971 ESSLREVQEQNDD
-984 LRRKAIRMETQLKEY
+984 LRRKILGMEMQLKEY
-999 ERLGENWEGTQA
+999 ERLGENWEGSQA

-1020 EAERRQMEESLDEAT
+1020 EAERRQMEESLGEAM
-1035 EREQELLMAKRL
+1035 EREQELLMAKRS
-1047 LETRLEEVQ
+1047 LETRLEEAQ

-1069 STSYQDEQ
+1069 SVSYQDEQ

-1082 LKRTKSE
+1082 LKRAKSE

-1107 LEKMTEES
+1107 LEQMTEES
-1115 HSSLAMLKS
+1115 HSSLTMLKS

-1154 QFNMGRLQDEVARLK
+1154 QFSMGRLQDEVARLK
-1169 QVLQDS
+1169 QALQDS
-1175 QAEQERVL
+1175 QAERESVL

-1197 QEIETKKRSQDD
+1197 QEMETKKRSQDD

-1259 RSSRQDLECDKVS
+1259 RSSRQDLECDKAS
-1272 LERQNKELKSRLA
+1272 LERQNKELKNRLA

-1315 REKSILLSSNR
+1315 REKSVLLSSNR

-1379 KVQRELEE
+1379 KAQRELEE

-1400 ALEKEAWRKAARSA
+1400 ALEKEAWRKATRSA

-1441 LLSEANLQTSSC
+1441 LLNEASLQTSSC

>member
-1 MEWPVS
+1 MERPAS
-7 TAMAEKQS
+7 AAMAEKQS

-33 RPPKARGKPSSYG
+33 RPPKARAKPGSYG

-68 GDSFGVQIKSE
+68 SDSFGVQIKSD
-79 GSYPNPPTGPW
+79 GSYPTPAAGPW
-90 PSGSVSSDSDLPE
+90 PSGSISSDSELPE
-103 NPYAGR
+103 NPYGGR
-109 QPKRGSSYSTS
+109 QPRHGSSYSTS
-120 DEETS
+120 DEEAS
-125 SILATSQHE
+125 GAPAPRQE
-134 PKSLPGKRLLGEE
+134 PKPLPGKRLPREE

-155 DLPGAAADEPFAA
+155 DLLLAAADEPSGT
-168 GAPRA
+168 GAPR
-173 SSSRQHRALAGSK
+173 SSGTRQHRALADGK
-186 SSSMLNIA
+186 SSSLLNIA
-194 PEWSKASGS
+194 PERSKASGS
-203 SIMAK
+203 RAVAK

-213 TEAAVVTG
+213 TEVAVAG
-221 GSNVDT
+221 GSSDVDT

-239 FDRKVQQRGRV
+239 FDGKVQQQRGRA
-250 ARRGRI
+250 ARRGRVP
-256 ASEERKRSQSL
+256 SEERKRSQSL
-267 DSRVPH
+267 DGRISH

-278 ARELSSAQHQAS
+278 ARELSSAQRRAGGARPQPS
-290 AIHPQ
+290 A
-295 SSVPTGSLSR
+295 PTGSLRR
-305 PSRAR
+305 PSGAG
-310 GMEDGGTRSQWANRG
+310 GMEDAGMRIQRVNRG
-325 VEETAAERLQ
+325 AEEPAAERLQ

-358 QPSST
+358 QPGSS
-363 EHPKELIYSILK
+363 EYPKELIYSILK

-385 KRKAAQLFEKMQ
+385 KRKTARLLEKMQ
-397 ELAAPAKDAAC
+397 ELAAPAKDEAC
-408 SQPQHRELARKV
+408 SQPLHRDLARKV
-420 EELQEKLNGETK
+420 EELQEKLDEETK
-432 VRPSRRLRGLGRHG
+432 LR
-446 VTVYIPGRGR
+446 
-456 STMGPCCEPLFTW
+456 
-469 AWEPRQDQIF
+469 
-479 SWSDL
+479 
-484 HPSGVSQGCWGCRSP
+484 
-499 SHPQQTRQRGCWRD
+499 
-513 GMGASLTALPPGGDI
+513 
-528 TGVPPLLPQLCQK
+528 QK
-541 LELTREPVRSSSA
+541 LELSREPARGGPARSQ
-554 RALEAR
+554 
-560 LREAEGESQRLRG
+560 EAEGEIQRLRA

-598 AETRLG
+598 AEAELG
-604 DCEEQ
+604 DCEER
-609 LLAMHRELDRLHKGS
+609 LLATTRELDRLRKGS
-624 GASPDGEALYKELL
+624 GAAPATEALYKELL

-711 ESERQKINAV
+711 ESERQKINTV

-728 LEESTEE
+728 LEESAEE
-735 MGHWRDMFQKS
+735 TGHWRDMFQKN

-751 NSKQELLQVK
+751 SAKQELLQVK

-776 RFTAAREEADQ
+776 RLAAAREDAEQ

-794 PSELEAL
+794 PSALEAL
-801 RKELRQVREA
+801 RKELRQAREA
-811 QRELTAE
+811 QRELAAE
-818 KQSQEELLRQQEQEL
+818 KQSQEELLRQREQEL

-840 QEEASSHNGELEQ
+840 REEATSRDGELER
-853 YRRDLQQLQEERDE
+853 YRRDLRQLQEERDE
-867 ATKVSARGRGLPPLS
+867 ATK
-882 HKPRSD
+882 
-888 PHGGLPLHLP
+888 
-898 VSRKFRSCG
+898 
-907 VMRQTCSPGSTRCG
+907 
-921 VLPVDASPNCPSR
+921 
-934 LLGQWLALGPPHAV
+934 
-948 AALQAKASLE
+948 AKASLE
-958 SAREASEQARKMV
+958 STREELEQARKMV
-971 ESSLQELQEQNDD
+971 ESTLREVQEQNDD
-984 LRRKAIRMETQLKEY
+984 LRRKVLGMESQLKEY
-999 ERLGENWEGTQA
+999 ERMGENWEGSQT

-1020 EAERRQMEESLDEAT
+1020 EAERRQMEDSLGEAS
-1035 EREQELLMAKRL
+1035 EREQELLMAKRS
-1047 LETRLEEVQ
+1047 LETRLEEAQ
-1056 RSLARLTQ
+1056 RSLARLAQ

-1069 STSYQDEQ
+1069 SASYQDEQ

-1082 LKRTKSE
+1082 LKRAKSE

-1107 LEKMTEES
+1107 LEQMTAES
-1115 HSSLAMLKS
+1115 QSSLTVLKS

-1169 QVLQDS
+1169 QALQDS
-1175 QAEQERVL
+1175 QAERESVV

-1197 QEIETKKRSQDD
+1197 QEMESKRRSQDD

-1224 EVELDEERTTVELLT
+1224 EVELDEERSTVELLT
-1239 ERVNRSRDQID
+1239 ERVNRSRDQME

-1293 SSNVSQLEARVEEL
+1293 SSNISHLEAQVEEL

-1315 REKSILLSSNR
+1315 REKSVLLSSNR

-1340 DERQHVSNQK
+1340 DERQNVSNQK

-1400 ALEKEAWRKAARSA
+1400 TLEKEAWRKAARSA
-1414 TDSSLQDDQLSSD
+1414 ADSSLQDDQLSSD

-1441 LLSEANLQTSSC
+1441 LLNEANLQTSSC

>member
-1 MEWPVS
+1 PRFPPGMEWPAS
-7 TAMAEKQS
+7 AATTAEKQS

-33 RPPKARGKPSSYG
+33 RPPKARGKPGSYG

-68 GDSFGVQIKSE
+68 GDSFGVQIKSD
-79 GSYPNPPTGPW
+79 GSYPNPSAGPQ
-90 PSGSVSSDSDLPE
+90 PPGSVSSDSDLPE
-103 NPYAGR
+103 NPYVGR
-109 QPKRGSSYSTS
+109 QLRHGSSHSTS
-120 DEETS
+120 DEEVGGLLVTS
-125 SILATSQHE
+125 NHE
-134 PKSLPGKRLLGEE
+134 PKRPPGKRLPGEE

-155 DLPGAAADEPFAA
+155 DLLSTPDDEPLATTR
-168 GAPRA
+168 APWA
-173 SSSRQHRALAGSK
+173 SGGRQHRALAGSK
-186 SSSMLNIA
+186 SSSMMNIGA
-194 PEWSKASGS
+194 ERSKAAGS
-203 SIMAK
+203 RAVAK
-208 DPSSD
+208 EPSSD
-213 TEAAVVTG
+213 TEAALG
-221 GSNVDT
+221 AGDSDVDT

-239 FDRKVQQRGRV
+239 FDGKVQQRGRA

-256 ASEERKRSQSL
+256 APEERKRSQSL
-267 DSRVPH
+267 DGRVSH
-273 RDVPD
+273 REVPD
-278 ARELSSAQHQAS
+278 ARELSGGRDGGLR
-290 AIHPQ
+290 

-305 PSRAR
+305 PSRAE
-310 GMEDGGTRSQWANRG
+310 GTEDGGMRTQRANRG
-325 VEETAAERLQ
+325 VEEPTAERLQ
-335 SKAQAELQLK
+335 SKAQAELQVPGGGHRPPDEWQELGGEWGTRVLARTELFYPLKQLK

-358 QPSST
+358 QPGSS

-385 KRKAAQLFEKMQ
+385 KRKTARLLEKMQ
-397 ELAAPAKDAAC
+397 ELAAPAKDMGC
-408 SQPQHRELARKV
+408 SRPQHRDLARKV
-420 EELQEKLNGETK
+420 EELQEKLDEETK
-432 VRPSRRLRGLGRHG
+432 LR
-446 VTVYIPGRGR
+446 
-456 STMGPCCEPLFTW
+456 
-469 AWEPRQDQIF
+469 
-479 SWSDL
+479 
-484 HPSGVSQGCWGCRSP
+484 
-499 SHPQQTRQRGCWRD
+499 
-513 GMGASLTALPPGGDI
+513 
-528 TGVPPLLPQLCQK
+528 QK
-541 LELTREPVRSSSA
+541 LELSREPGRSGSA
-554 RALEAR
+554 RALESR

-578 TQELQRS
+578 TQELQR
-585 LQELSEVKTAKEQ
+585 TKEQ

-604 DCEEQ
+604 RCEEQ
-609 LLAMHRELDRLHKGS
+609 LLATNRELDRLRKGS
-624 GASPDGEALYKELL
+624 GTSPDGEALYKELL
-638 ETREELEEALSSK
+638 ETREELEEALSSR

-696 LRRSMEDISQDQANL
+696 LRRSMEGMTQDQASL
-711 ESERQKINAV
+711 ESERQKINTV

-728 LEESTEE
+728 LEESAEE
-735 MGHWRDMFQKS
+735 TGHWRDMFQKN

-751 NSKQELLQVK
+751 ATKQELLQVK
-761 LEREEFEEELRELRE
+761 LEREEFEEELRELQE
-776 RFTAAREEADQ
+776 RFNAAREEAEQ

-794 PSELEAL
+794 PRELEAL
-801 RKELRQVREA
+801 RKELREAREA
-811 QRELTAE
+811 QRELEGE
-818 KQSQEELLRQQEQEL
+818 KQSREERLREREREL
-833 AVLKGTM
+833 AALKGTM
-840 QEEASSHNGELEQ
+840 REEATSRDEELER
-853 YRRDLQQLQEERDE
+853 YRRDLQQLREERDE
-867 ATKVSARGRGLPPLS
+867 ATE
-882 HKPRSD
+882 
-888 PHGGLPLHLP
+888 
-898 VSRKFRSCG
+898 
-907 VMRQTCSPGSTRCG
+907 
-921 VLPVDASPNCPSR
+921 
-934 LLGQWLALGPPHAV
+934 
-948 AALQAKASLE
+948 AKASLE
-958 SAREASEQARKMV
+958 SAREASERARKTV
-971 ESSLQELQEQNDD
+971 ESSLREVQDQNDD
-984 LRRKAIRMETQLKEY
+984 LRRKVLGMETQLKEY
-999 ERLGENWEGTQA
+999 ERLGENWEGSQA

-1020 EAERRQMEESLDEAT
+1020 EAERRQMEESLGEAT
-1035 EREQELLMAKRL
+1035 EREQELMMAKRS
-1047 LETRLEEVQ
+1047 LETRLEEAQ
-1056 RSLARLTQ
+1056 RGLARLNQ

-1069 STSYQDEQ
+1069 SESYQEEQ

-1082 LKRTKSE
+1082 LKRAKSE

-1107 LEKMTEES
+1107 LEQMTEES
-1115 HSSLAMLKS
+1115 NSSLSALRS

-1154 QFNMGRLQDEVARLK
+1154 QFSVGRLQDEVARLK
-1169 QVLQDS
+1169 QALQES
-1175 QAEQERVL
+1175 QAERESAV

-1197 QEIETKKRSQDD
+1197 QEMDTKKRSQDD

-1293 SSNVSQLEARVEEL
+1293 NSNVSQLEARVEEL
-1307 QDKLQAEE
+1307 QDRLQAEE
-1315 REKSILLSSNR
+1315 REKSVLLSSNR

-1340 DERQHVSNQK
+1340 DERQHVSDQK

-1379 KVQRELEE
+1379 KAQRDLEE

-1414 TDSSLQDDQLSSD
+1414 ADSSLQDDQLSSD

-1441 LLSEANLQTSSC
+1441 LLNEANLQTSSC

>member
-1 MEWPVS
+1 MEWPANA
-7 TAMAEKQS
+7 AMAEKQS

-33 RPPKARGKPSSYG
+33 RPPKARGKPGSYG

-79 GSYPNPPTGPW
+79 GSYPNPPAGPQ
-90 PSGSVSSDSDLPE
+90 PSGSISSDSDLPE

-109 QPKRGSSYSTS
+109 QPRQGSSYSTS
-120 DEETS
+120 DEEAGGIS
-125 SILATSQHE
+125 ATSRHE
-134 PKSLPGKRLLGEE
+134 PKPPPGKRPLGEE

-155 DLPGAAADEPFAA
+155 DLLGADAEEPFAA
-168 GAPRA
+168 SALWA
-173 SSSRQHRALAGSK
+173 SGSRHHRALAGGK

-194 PEWSKASGS
+194 PEQSKASGS
-203 SIMAK
+203 EAMAK
-208 DPSSD
+208 DPSLG
-213 TEAAVVTG
+213 TEAAVAAG
-221 GSNVDT
+221 GSDVDT

-239 FDRKVQQRGRV
+239 FDGKVQQRGRT

-256 ASEERKRSQSL
+256 PSEERKRSQSL
-267 DSRVPH
+267 DSRVSH
-273 RDVPD
+273 HDVPD
-278 ARELSSAQHQAS
+278 ARELSSAQRQAG
-290 AIHPQ
+290 AIRPQ
-295 SSVPTGSLSR
+295 PSVPAGSLSR
-305 PSRAR
+305 PSVA
-310 GMEDGGTRSQWANRG
+310 GGTEIGRTRSQRANRG
-325 VEETAAERLQ
+325 AEEPTTERLQ
-335 SKAQAELQLK
+335 SKARAELQLK

-358 QPSST
+358 QPGSS
-363 EHPKELIYSILK
+363 EHPKELIYGILK

-385 KRKAAQLFEKMQ
+385 RRKTARLLEKMQ
-397 ELAAPAKDAAC
+397 ELAGPAKDAAC
-408 SQPQHRELARKV
+408 PQPQHRDLARKV
-420 EELQEKLNGETK
+420 EELQEKLDEETK
-432 VRPSRRLRGLGRHG
+432 LR
-446 VTVYIPGRGR
+446 
-456 STMGPCCEPLFTW
+456 
-469 AWEPRQDQIF
+469 
-479 SWSDL
+479 
-484 HPSGVSQGCWGCRSP
+484 
-499 SHPQQTRQRGCWRD
+499 
-513 GMGASLTALPPGGDI
+513 
-528 TGVPPLLPQLCQK
+528 QK
-541 LELTREPVRSSSA
+541 LELSREPGRSSSA
-554 RALEAR
+554 RAVEAR

-573 ALEKK
+573 ALDKK

-585 LQELSEVKTAKEQ
+585 LQELREVKTAKEQ

-604 DCEEQ
+604 DCEER
-609 LLAMHRELDRLHKGS
+609 LLATHRELDRLREGS
-624 GASPDGEALYKELL
+624 GTSPDGEALYKELL
-638 ETREELEEALSSK
+638 EAREELEEALSSR

-686 RQQYQSDMDQ
+686 RQQYQSDMEQ
-696 LRRSMEDISQDQANL
+696 LRRSMEGVSQDQANL
-711 ESERQKINAV
+711 ESEKQKISAV

-728 LEESTEE
+728 LEESAEE
-735 MGHWRDMFQKS
+735 TGHWRDMFQKN

-751 NSKQELLQVK
+751 ATKQELLQVK
-761 LEREEFEEELRELRE
+761 MEREEFEEELRELQE
-776 RFTAAREEADQ
+776 RFAAAREEADQ

-794 PSELEAL
+794 PGELEAL
-801 RKELRQVREA
+801 RKELRQAREA
-811 QRELTAE
+811 QRELSAE
-818 KQSQEELLRQQEQEL
+818 KRTQEELLRQREREL
-833 AVLKGTM
+833 AALKGTM
-840 QEEASSHNGELEQ
+840 QEEASSRDGELER
-853 YRRDLQQLQEERDE
+853 YRRDLQQLQDERDE
-867 ATKVSARGRGLPPLS
+867 AAK
-882 HKPRSD
+882 
-888 PHGGLPLHLP
+888 
-898 VSRKFRSCG
+898 
-907 VMRQTCSPGSTRCG
+907 
-921 VLPVDASPNCPSR
+921 
-934 LLGQWLALGPPHAV
+934 
-948 AALQAKASLE
+948 AKASLE
-958 SAREASEQARKMV
+958 SVREASEQARKTL
-971 ESSLQELQEQNDD
+971 ESSLQEVQEQNDD
-984 LRRKAIRMETQLKEY
+984 LRRKVLGMETQLKEY
-999 ERLGENWEGTQA
+999 ERLGENWEGSQA

-1020 EAERRQMEESLDEAT
+1020 EAERRQMEESLGEAT
-1035 EREQELLMAKRL
+1035 EREQELLMAKRS

-1069 STSYQDEQ
+1069 SASYQDEQ

-1082 LKRTKSE
+1082 LKRAKSE

-1107 LEKMTEES
+1107 LAQMTEES
-1115 HSSLAMLKS
+1115 HSSLAVLKS

-1154 QFNMGRLQDEVARLK
+1154 QFSVGRLQDEVARLK
-1169 QVLQDS
+1169 QALQDS
-1175 QAEQERVL
+1175 QAERESVL

-1197 QEIETKKRSQDD
+1197 QEMETKKRSQDD
-1209 RSRHVKALEEKSKRL
+1209 RSRHTKALEEKSKRL

-1259 RSSRQDLECDKVS
+1259 RSCRQDLECDKVS

-1315 REKSILLSSNR
+1315 REKSVLQSSNR

-1340 DERQHVSNQK
+1340 DERQHVSDQK

-1379 KVQRELEE
+1379 KAQRELEE

-1414 TDSSLQDDQLSSD
+1414 VDSSLQDDQLSSD

-1441 LLSEANLQTSSC
+1441 LLNEANLQTSSC

>member
-1 MEWPVS
+1 GMERPAS
-7 TAMAEKQS
+7 AAMAEKQS

-33 RPPKARGKPSSYG
+33 RPPKARAKPGSYG

-68 GDSFGVQIKSE
+68 SDSFGVQIKSD
-79 GSYPNPPTGPW
+79 GSYPTPAAGPW
-90 PSGSVSSDSDLPE
+90 PSGSISSDSDLPE
-103 NPYAGR
+103 NPYGGR
-109 QPKRGSSYSTS
+109 QPRHCSSYSTS
-120 DEETS
+120 DEEPS
-125 SILATSQHE
+125 GAPAAPGRE
-134 PKSLPGKRLLGEE
+134 PKPLPGKRLLREE

-155 DLPGAAADEPFAA
+155 DLLLAAEDEPCGA
-168 GAPRA
+168 GAPR
-173 SSSRQHRALAGSK
+173 SSGTRQPRALAGGK

-194 PEWSKASGS
+194 PERSKASGS
-203 SIMAK
+203 RAPAK

-213 TEAAVVTG
+213 TEVAVAA
-221 GSNVDT
+221 GSSDVDT

-239 FDRKVQQRGRV
+239 FDGKVQQQRGRA
-250 ARRGRI
+250 ARRGRVP
-256 ASEERKRSQSL
+256 SEERKRSQSL
-267 DSRVPH
+267 DSRISH

-278 ARELSSAQHQAS
+278 ARELSSAQRQAGG
-290 AIHPQ
+290 AHPQ
-295 SSVPTGSLSR
+295 PSAPTGSLR
-305 PSRAR
+305 RRSRAG
-310 GMEDGGTRSQWANRG
+310 GMEDGGMRIQRVNRG
-325 VEETAAERLQ
+325 VEEPAAERLQ
-335 SKAQAELQLK
+335 SKAQAELQGEQQHPPEQQDLGGCGGTRVLARAEPFYCSQQLK

-351 RDQREVA
+351 RDQREVT
-358 QPSST
+358 QPGSS
-363 EHPKELIYSILK
+363 EYPKELIYSILK

-385 KRKAAQLFEKMQ
+385 KRKTARLLEKMQ
-397 ELAAPAKDAAC
+397 ELAAPAKDEAC
-408 SQPQHRELARKV
+408 SQPLHRDLARKV
-420 EELQEKLNGETK
+420 EELQEKLDEETK
-432 VRPSRRLRGLGRHG
+432 LR
-446 VTVYIPGRGR
+446 
-456 STMGPCCEPLFTW
+456 
-469 AWEPRQDQIF
+469 
-479 SWSDL
+479 
-484 HPSGVSQGCWGCRSP
+484 
-499 SHPQQTRQRGCWRD
+499 
-513 GMGASLTALPPGGDI
+513 
-528 TGVPPLLPQLCQK
+528 QK
-541 LELTREPVRSSSA
+541 LELSREAARGCPARSQ
-554 RALEAR
+554 
-560 LREAEGESQRLRG
+560 EAEGEIQRLRA

-578 TQELQRS
+578 NQELQR
-585 LQELSEVKTAKEQ
+585 TKEQ
-598 AETRLG
+598 AEAQLG
-604 DCEEQ
+604 DCEER
-609 LLAMHRELDRLHKGS
+609 LLATTRELDRLRKGS
-624 GASPDGEALYKELL
+624 GAAPATEALYKELL
-638 ETREELEEALSSK
+638 ETREELEEALSSR

-711 ESERQKINAV
+711 ESERQKINTV

-728 LEESTEE
+728 LEESAEE
-735 MGHWRDMFQKS
+735 TGHWRDMFQKN

-751 NSKQELLQVK
+751 STKQELLQVK

-776 RFTAAREEADQ
+776 RLAAAREDAEQ

-794 PSELEAL
+794 PSALEAL
-801 RKELRQVREA
+801 RKELRQAREA
-811 QRELTAE
+811 QRELMAE
-818 KQSQEELLRQQEQEL
+818 KQSQEELLRQREQEL
-833 AVLKGTM
+833 AALKGTM
-840 QEEASSHNGELEQ
+840 REEASSRDGELERF
-853 YRRDLQQLQEERDE
+853 RRDLRHLQEERDE
-867 ATKVSARGRGLPPLS
+867 ATK
-882 HKPRSD
+882 
-888 PHGGLPLHLP
+888 
-898 VSRKFRSCG
+898 
-907 VMRQTCSPGSTRCG
+907 STREE
-921 VLPVDASPNCPSR
+921 L
-934 LLGQWLALGPPHAV
+934 
-948 AALQAKASLE
+948 
-958 SAREASEQARKMV
+958 EQARKTV
-971 ESSLQELQEQNDD
+971 ESTLREVQEQNDD
-984 LRRKAIRMETQLKEY
+984 LRRKVLGMESQLKEY
-999 ERLGENWEGTQA
+999 ERMGENWEGSQT

-1020 EAERRQMEESLDEAT
+1020 EAERRQMEDSLGEAT
-1035 EREQELLMAKRL
+1035 EREQELLMAKRS
-1047 LETRLEEVQ
+1047 LETRLEEAQ
-1056 RSLARLTQ
+1056 RSLARLAQ

-1069 STSYQDEQ
+1069 SASYQDEQ

-1082 LKRTKSE
+1082 LKRAKSE

-1107 LEKMTEES
+1107 LEQMTAES
-1115 HSSLAMLKS
+1115 QSSLTVLKS

-1154 QFNMGRLQDEVARLK
+1154 QFSMGRLQDEVSRLK
-1169 QVLQDS
+1169 QALQDS
-1175 QAEQERVL
+1175 QAERESVV

-1197 QEIETKKRSQDD
+1197 QEMESKRRSQDD

-1224 EVELDEERTTVELLT
+1224 EVELDEERSTVELLT
-1239 ERVNRSRDQID
+1239 ERVNRSRDQME

-1293 SSNVSQLEARVEEL
+1293 SSNISHLEAQVEEL

-1315 REKSILLSSNR
+1315 REKSVLLSSNR

-1340 DERQHVSNQK
+1340 DERQNVSNQK

-1379 KVQRELEE
+1379 KAQRELEE

-1414 TDSSLQDDQLSSD
+1414 ADSSLQDDQLSSD

-1441 LLSEANLQTSSC
+1441 LLNEANLQTSSC

>member
-1 MEWPVS
+1 APGMEWPAS
-7 TAMAEKQS
+7 AAMAEKQS
-15 PVDYGV
+15 PLDYGV

-33 RPPKARGKPSSYG
+33 RPPKARGKPGSYG

-79 GSYPNPPTGPW
+79 GSYPNPAIGPR

-109 QPKRGSSYSTS
+109 QPRHGSSYSTS
-120 DEETS
+120 DEEVS
-125 SILATSQHE
+125 GISATTRHE
-134 PKSLPGKRLLGEE
+134 PKPALGKRPPAEE
-147 LRRTQSHG
+147 LRRSQSHG
-155 DLPGAAADEPFAA
+155 DLLSTAADEPFAA
-168 GAPRA
+168 VAPQA
-173 SSSRQHRALAGSK
+173 GSSRHHRALAGGK
-186 SSSMLNIA
+186 SSSMLDIA
-194 PEWSKASGS
+194 PQRSKASVLKAT
-203 SIMAK
+203 AK
-208 DPSSD
+208 DPSLD
-213 TEAAVVTG
+213 TEAVVASG
-221 GSNVDT
+221 DVDT

-239 FDRKVQQRGRV
+239 FDGKVQPRGRA
-250 ARRGRI
+250 ARRGRVP
-256 ASEERKRSQSL
+256 SEERKRSQSL
-267 DSRVPH
+267 DGRLSR
-273 RDVPD
+273 RDGP
-278 ARELSSAQHQAS
+278 AAGEPSRAQRRDS
-290 AIHPQ
+290 GVHPQ
-295 SSVPTGSLSR
+295 TVVPPGNLSR
-305 PSRAR
+305 PSGAE
-310 GMEDGGTRSQWANRG
+310 GTENGGTRSQRANRG
-325 VEETAAERLQ
+325 AEEPAAERLQ
-335 SKAQAELQLK
+335 SKAQAELQVPGDLEGHLDSRGTGVLSHGGTREVGGGTRVHAGAEPFRPSRQLK

-351 RDQREVA
+351 RDQREVT
-358 QPSST
+358 QPGSS

-385 KRKAAQLFEKMQ
+385 KRKTARLLEKMQ
-397 ELAAPAKDAAC
+397 ELAAPTKEAAC
-408 SQPQHRELARKV
+408 SQPQHRDLARKV
-420 EELQEKLNGETK
+420 EELQEKLDEETK
-432 VRPSRRLRGLGRHG
+432 LR
-446 VTVYIPGRGR
+446 
-456 STMGPCCEPLFTW
+456 
-469 AWEPRQDQIF
+469 
-479 SWSDL
+479 
-484 HPSGVSQGCWGCRSP
+484 
-499 SHPQQTRQRGCWRD
+499 
-513 GMGASLTALPPGGDI
+513 
-528 TGVPPLLPQLCQK
+528 QK
-541 LELTREPVRSSSA
+541 LELPREPARSGA
-554 RALEAR
+554 TRALEAR
-560 LREAEGESQRLRG
+560 LREAEGESQHLRA

-585 LQELSEVKTAKEQ
+585 LQDLVQGATTVALEHRHA
-598 AETRLG
+598 
-604 DCEEQ
+604 
-609 LLAMHRELDRLHKGS
+609 LLRA
-624 GASPDGEALYKELL
+624 ASLPPSPVVPFSQELL
-638 ETREELEEALSSK
+638 ETREELEEALSSR

-656 QLRLRERELTALKG
+656 QLRQRERELTALKG

-696 LRRSMEDISQDQANL
+696 LRRSMEDISQDQANM

-728 LEESTEE
+728 LEESAEE
-735 MGHWRDMFQKS
+735 TGHWRDMFQKN

-751 NSKQELLQVK
+751 TTKQELLQVK
-761 LEREEFEEELRELRE
+761 LEREEFEEELRELRD
-776 RFTAAREEADQ
+776 RFAAAREEAEQ
-787 ARSSAVD
+787 ARSSVVD
-794 PSELEAL
+794 PGELEAL
-801 RKELRQVREA
+801 GKELQRAQEA
-811 QRELTAE
+811 QRELVAE
-818 KQSQEELLRQQEQEL
+818 KQSQEELLRQREREL
-833 AVLKGTM
+833 AALKGTM
-840 QEEASSHNGELEQ
+840 QEEASSRDGELERF
-853 YRRDLQQLQEERDE
+853 RRDLQQLQEERDE
-867 ATKVSARGRGLPPLS
+867 ATK
-882 HKPRSD
+882 
-888 PHGGLPLHLP
+888 
-898 VSRKFRSCG
+898 
-907 VMRQTCSPGSTRCG
+907 
-921 VLPVDASPNCPSR
+921 
-934 LLGQWLALGPPHAV
+934 
-948 AALQAKASLE
+948 AKASLE
-958 SAREASEQARKMV
+958 SSWEASEQARKTV
-971 ESSLQELQEQNDD
+971 ESSLRELQEQNDD
-984 LRRKAIRMETQLKEY
+984 LRRKVLGMETHLKEY
-999 ERLGENWEGTQA
+999 ERLGENWEGSQA

-1020 EAERRQMEESLDEAT
+1020 EAERRQMEESLGEAG
-1035 EREQELLMAKRL
+1035 EREQELLMAKRS
-1047 LETRLEEVQ
+1047 LETRLEEAQ
-1056 RSLARLTQ
+1056 RGLARLTQ

-1069 STSYQDEQ
+1069 SASFQDEQ

-1082 LKRTKSE
+1082 LKRAKSE

-1107 LEKMTEES
+1107 LERMTEES
-1115 HSSLAMLKS
+1115 HSSLAVLKS

-1154 QFNMGRLQDEVARLK
+1154 QFSVGRLQDEVARLK
-1169 QVLQDS
+1169 QALQES
-1175 QAEQERVL
+1175 QAERESAL

-1197 QEIETKKRSQDD
+1197 QEMETKKRSQDD

-1315 REKSILLSSNR
+1315 RYRPWSPPGPGSALALAGHHPHPSLRRRERSVLLSSNR

-1340 DERQHVSNQK
+1340 DERQHVSDQK

-1379 KVQRELEE
+1379 KAQRELEE

-1400 ALEKEAWRKAARSA
+1400 ALEKEAWRKAVRSA
-1414 TDSSLQDDQLSSD
+1414 ADSSLQDDPLSSD

-1441 LLSEANLQTSSC
+1441 LLNEANLQTSSC

>member
-1 MEWPVS
+1 MEWPAS
-7 TAMAEKQS
+7 AAMAEKQN

-33 RPPKARGKPSSYG
+33 RPPKARGKPGSYG

-68 GDSFGVQIKSE
+68 SDSFGVQIKSE
-79 GSYPNPPTGPW
+79 GSYPNPPAGPQ

-109 QPKRGSSYSTS
+109 QPRHGSSYSTS
-120 DEETS
+120 DEEAS
-125 SILATSQHE
+125 GISATSRHK
-134 PKSLPGKRLLGEE
+134 PKPPLGKRPLREE

-155 DLPGAAADEPFAA
+155 DLLGATTVEPFATS
-168 GAPRA
+168 APQD
-173 SSSRQHRALAGSK
+173 SGSRQHRALADGK

-194 PEWSKASGS
+194 PERSKASGS
-203 SIMAK
+203 RAVAK
-208 DPSSD
+208 DPCSD
-213 TEAAVVTG
+213 TEAVVDAG
-221 GSNVDT
+221 GSDVDT

-239 FDRKVQQRGRV
+239 FDGKVQQRGRA

-256 ASEERKRSQSL
+256 PSEERKRSQSL
-267 DSRVPH
+267 DGRVSH

-278 ARELSSAQHQAS
+278 ARELSGAQRRAS
-290 AIHPQ
+290 GVRPQ
-295 SSVPTGSLSR
+295 PSVPAGSLSR
-305 PSRAR
+305 PSRAG
-310 GMEDGGTRSQWANRG
+310 GMEDRGTRSQRLNRG
-325 VEETAAERLQ
+325 VEEPTTERLQ

-351 RDQREVA
+351 RDQREVS
-358 QPSST
+358 QPGGS
-363 EHPKELIYSILK
+363 EHPKDLIYGILK

-385 KRKAAQLFEKMQ
+385 KRKTARLLEKMQ
-397 ELAAPAKDAAC
+397 ELAVPAKDAAC

-420 EELQEKLNGETK
+420 EELQEKLDEETK
-432 VRPSRRLRGLGRHG
+432 LR
-446 VTVYIPGRGR
+446 
-456 STMGPCCEPLFTW
+456 
-469 AWEPRQDQIF
+469 
-479 SWSDL
+479 
-484 HPSGVSQGCWGCRSP
+484 
-499 SHPQQTRQRGCWRD
+499 
-513 GMGASLTALPPGGDI
+513 
-528 TGVPPLLPQLCQK
+528 QK
-541 LELTREPVRSSSA
+541 LELTREPGRSGSA

-560 LREAEGESQRLRG
+560 LQEAEGESQRLRG

-609 LLAMHRELDRLHKGS
+609 LLAMHRELDRLRKGS
-624 GASPDGEALYKELL
+624 GTSPDSEALYKELL

-696 LRRSMEDISQDQANL
+696 LRRSMEDISQDQASL

-728 LEESTEE
+728 LEESAEE
-735 MGHWRDMFQKS
+735 TGHWRDMFQKN

-751 NSKQELLQVK
+751 NTKQELLQVK

-776 RFTAAREEADQ
+776 RFAAAREEADQ
-787 ARSSAVD
+787 ARSSALD
-794 PSELEAL
+794 PGELEAL
-801 RKELRQVREA
+801 RKELRQAREA
-811 QRELTAE
+811 QRELAAE
-818 KQSQEELLRQQEQEL
+818 KQSQEELLRQREREL
-833 AVLKGTM
+833 AALKGTM
-840 QEEASSHNGELEQ
+840 REETSSRDEELER

-867 ATKVSARGRGLPPLS
+867 ATK
-882 HKPRSD
+882 
-888 PHGGLPLHLP
+888 
-898 VSRKFRSCG
+898 
-907 VMRQTCSPGSTRCG
+907 
-921 VLPVDASPNCPSR
+921 
-934 LLGQWLALGPPHAV
+934 
-948 AALQAKASLE
+948 AKASLE
-958 SAREASEQARKMV
+958 SARETSERARRTV
-971 ESSLQELQEQNDD
+971 ESSLRELQEQNDD
-984 LRRKAIRMETQLKEY
+984 LRRKVLGMETQLKDY
-999 ERLGENWEGTQA
+999 ERLGENWEGSQA

-1020 EAERRQMEESLDEAT
+1020 EAERRQMEESLGEAT
-1035 EREQELLMAKRL
+1035 EREQELLMAKRS
-1047 LETRLEEVQ
+1047 LETRLEEAQ

-1069 STSYQDEQ
+1069 SASYQDEQ

-1082 LKRTKSE
+1082 LKRAKSE

-1107 LEKMTEES
+1107 LEQMTEES
-1115 HSSLAMLKS
+1115 HSSLAVLKS

-1154 QFNMGRLQDEVARLK
+1154 QFSMGRLQDEVSRLK
-1169 QVLQDS
+1169 QALQDS
-1175 QAEQERVL
+1175 QAERESAL

-1197 QEIETKKRSQDD
+1197 QEMETKKRSQDD
-1209 RSRHVKALEEKSKRL
+1209 RSRHIKALEEKSKHL

-1340 DERQHVSNQK
+1340 DERQHVSDQK

-1379 KVQRELEE
+1379 KAQRELEE

-1414 TDSSLQDDQLSSD
+1414 ADSSLQDDQLSSD

-1441 LLSEANLQTSSC
+1441 LLNEANLQTSSC

>member
-1 MEWPVS
+1 APGMEWPAS
-7 TAMAEKQS
+7 AAMAEKQS

-33 RPPKARGKPSSYG
+33 RPPKARGKPGSYG

-68 GDSFGVQIKSE
+68 SDSFGVQIKSE
-79 GSYPNPPTGPW
+79 GSYPNPATGPW
-90 PSGSVSSDSDLPE
+90 PSGSISSDSDLPE

-109 QPKRGSSYSTS
+109 QPRHSSSYSTS

-125 SILATSQHE
+125 GISATSRHE
-134 PKSLPGKRLLGEE
+134 PKPPPGKRLLGEE

-155 DLPGAAADEPFAA
+155 DLLSAAADEPFAA

-173 SSSRQHRALAGSK
+173 SGNRQHRALAGSK

-194 PEWSKASGS
+194 PERSKASGS
-203 SIMAK
+203 RAVAK

-213 TEAAVVTG
+213 TEAAVAS
-221 GSNVDT
+221 GSSDVDT
-227 KPLSSVDSLISK
+227 NPLSSVDSLISK
-239 FDRKVQQRGRV
+239 FDGKVQQRGRA

-256 ASEERKRSQSL
+256 PSEERKRSQSL
-267 DSRVPH
+267 DSRVSH

-278 ARELSSAQHQAS
+278 ARELSGAQCQAS
-290 AIHPQ
+290 GVRPQ
-295 SSVPTGSLSR
+295 PSVPTGSLSR
-305 PSRAR
+305 PSRAG
-310 GMEDGGTRSQWANRG
+310 GMEDGGTRSQRAHRG
-325 VEETAAERLQ
+325 MEEPAAERLQ
-335 SKAQAELQLK
+335 SKARAELQLK

-358 QPSST
+358 RPGGS
-363 EHPKELIYSILK
+363 EHPKELIYGILK

-385 KRKAAQLFEKMQ
+385 KRKTARLLEKMQ
-397 ELAAPAKDAAC
+397 ELAAPGKDAAC

-420 EELQEKLNGETK
+420 EELQEKLDEETK
-432 VRPSRRLRGLGRHG
+432 LR
-446 VTVYIPGRGR
+446 
-456 STMGPCCEPLFTW
+456 
-469 AWEPRQDQIF
+469 
-479 SWSDL
+479 
-484 HPSGVSQGCWGCRSP
+484 
-499 SHPQQTRQRGCWRD
+499 
-513 GMGASLTALPPGGDI
+513 
-528 TGVPPLLPQLCQK
+528 QK
-541 LELTREPVRSSSA
+541 LELPREPTRSGSA

-585 LQELSEVKTAKEQ
+585 LQDLVQGTATV
-598 AETRLG
+598 APG
-604 DCEEQ
+604 
-609 LLAMHRELDRLHKGS
+609 HKHPLRA
-624 GASPDGEALYKELL
+624 ASLPPSPAIPFAQELL
-638 ETREELEEALSSK
+638 ETREELEDALSSK

-670 ALKEEVASHDK
+670 ALKEEVSSHDK

-696 LRRSMEDISQDQANL
+696 LRRSMEDISQGQANL
-711 ESERQKINAV
+711 ESEKQKINAV

-728 LEESTEE
+728 LEESAEE
-735 MGHWRDMFQKS
+735 TGHWRDMFQKN
-746 KDELR
+746 KEELR
-751 NSKQELLQVK
+751 NTKQELLQVK
-761 LEREEFEEELRELRE
+761 MEREEFEEELRELRE
-776 RFTAAREEADQ
+776 RFAAAREEVDQ
-787 ARSSAVD
+787 ARSSTVD
-794 PSELEAL
+794 PGELEAL

-818 KQSQEELLRQQEQEL
+818 KQSREELLRQREREL
-833 AVLKGTM
+833 AALKGTM
-840 QEEASSHNGELEQ
+840 EEEASSRDGELER
-853 YRRDLQQLQEERDE
+853 YRRELRQLQEEWDE
-867 ATKVSARGRGLPPLS
+867 ATK
-882 HKPRSD
+882 
-888 PHGGLPLHLP
+888 
-898 VSRKFRSCG
+898 
-907 VMRQTCSPGSTRCG
+907 
-921 VLPVDASPNCPSR
+921 
-934 LLGQWLALGPPHAV
+934 
-948 AALQAKASLE
+948 AKASLE
-958 SAREASEQARKMV
+958 SAREVSEQARKTV
-971 ESSLQELQEQNDD
+971 ESSLRELQEQNDD
-984 LRRKAIRMETQLKEY
+984 LRRKILGMETRLKEY
-999 ERLGENWEGTQA
+999 ERLGENWEGSQA

-1020 EAERRQMEESLDEAT
+1020 EAERRQMESSLGEAT
-1035 EREQELLMAKRL
+1035 EREQELLMARRS
-1047 LETRLEEVQ
+1047 LETRLEEAQ
-1056 RSLARLTQ
+1056 RSLTRLTQ

-1069 STSYQDEQ
+1069 SASYQDEQ

-1082 LKRTKSE
+1082 LKRAKSE

-1107 LEKMTEES
+1107 LERMTEDS
-1115 HSSLAMLKS
+1115 HSSLAVLKS

-1133 RKEITDSQK
+1133 RKEIMDSQK

-1154 QFNMGRLQDEVARLK
+1154 QFGMGRLQDEVARLK
-1169 QVLQDS
+1169 QALQDS
-1175 QAEQERVL
+1175 QAERENTL

-1197 QEIETKKRSQDD
+1197 QEMETKKRSQDD
-1209 RSRHVKALEEKSKRL
+1209 RSRHVKALEEKSKHL
-1224 EVELDEERTTVELLT
+1224 EEELEEERSTVELLT
-1239 ERVNRSRDQID
+1239 ERVTRSRDQID

-1315 REKSILLSSNR
+1315 REKSVLLSSNR

-1340 DERQHVSNQK
+1340 DERQHVSDQK

-1379 KVQRELEE
+1379 KAQRELEE

-1400 ALEKEAWRKAARSA
+1400 TLEKEAWRKAARSA
-1414 TDSSLQDDQLSSD
+1414 ADSSLQDDQLSSD

-1441 LLSEANLQTSSC
+1441 LLNEANLQTSSC

>member
-1 MEWPVS
+1 PAS
-7 TAMAEKQS
+7 AAMAEKQS

-33 RPPKARGKPSSYG
+33 RPPKARGKPGSYG

-79 GSYPNPPTGPW
+79 GSYPNPPAGPQ
-90 PSGSVSSDSDLPE
+90 PPGSISSDSDLPE
-103 NPYAGR
+103 NPYVGR
-109 QPKRGSSYSTS
+109 QLRHGSSHSTS
-120 DEETS
+120 DEETGGVS
-125 SILATSQHE
+125 VTSRHE
-134 PKSLPGKRLLGEE
+134 PQPPPGKRLLGEE

-155 DLPGAAADEPFAA
+155 DLLSTADHEPFAA
-168 GAPRA
+168 GAPRP
-173 SSSRQHRALAGSK
+173 SGSRQQRALAGSK

-194 PEWSKASGS
+194 PERAKAPGS
-203 SIMAK
+203 RATAK
-208 DPSSD
+208 APSSD
-213 TEAAVVTG
+213 TEAAVG
-221 GSNVDT
+221 DSDVDT

-239 FDRKVQQRGRV
+239 FDGKVQQRGRA

-256 ASEERKRSQSL
+256 PSEERKRSQSL
-267 DSRVPH
+267 DGRVPH

-278 ARELSSAQHQAS
+278 AGELSSAQRRAGGLRP
-290 AIHPQ
+290 A
-295 SSVPTGSLSR
+295 VPAGSLGR
-305 PSRAR
+305 PGGAV
-310 GMEDGGTRSQWANRG
+310 GMEDGGTRSQRANRG
-325 VEETAAERLQ
+325 AEEPAGERLQ
-335 SKAQAELQLK
+335 SKARAELQVPGVAGPRVPGRGWGGGTHVLARAELFYPLKQLK

-358 QPSST
+358 QPGGS
-363 EHPKELIYSILK
+363 EHPKELIYGILK

-385 KRKAAQLFEKMQ
+385 KRKTARLLEKMQ
-397 ELAAPAKDAAC
+397 ELAAPPKDVAC
-408 SQPQHRELARKV
+408 SQPQHRDLARKV
-420 EELQEKLNGETK
+420 EELQEKLDEETK
-432 VRPSRRLRGLGRHG
+432 LR
-446 VTVYIPGRGR
+446 
-456 STMGPCCEPLFTW
+456 
-469 AWEPRQDQIF
+469 
-479 SWSDL
+479 
-484 HPSGVSQGCWGCRSP
+484 
-499 SHPQQTRQRGCWRD
+499 
-513 GMGASLTALPPGGDI
+513 
-528 TGVPPLLPQLCQK
+528 QK
-541 LELTREPVRSSSA
+541 LELSRDPGRSGTA
-554 RALEAR
+554 RGLESR
-560 LREAEGESQRLRG
+560 LREAEGENQRLRG

-578 TQELQRS
+578 SQELQR
-585 LQELSEVKTAKEQ
+585 TKEQ

-609 LLAMHRELDRLHKGS
+609 LLATHRELDRLRKGS
-624 GASPDGEALYKELL
+624 GAATGGEALYKELL

-696 LRRSMEDISQDQANL
+696 LRRSMEDMTQDQASL
-711 ESERQKINAV
+711 ESERQKINTV

-728 LEESTEE
+728 LEESAEE
-735 MGHWRDMFQKS
+735 TGHWRDMFQKN

-751 NSKQELLQVK
+751 TTKQELLQVK
-761 LEREEFEEELRELRE
+761 LEREEFEEELRELQE
-776 RFTAAREEADQ
+776 RFAAAREDAEQ
-787 ARSSAVD
+787 ARSSAAD
-794 PSELEAL
+794 PGELEAL
-801 RKELRQVREA
+801 RKELREA
-811 QRELTAE
+811 QRELAAE
-818 KQSQEELLRQQEQEL
+818 KRSREEQLREREREL
-833 AVLKGTM
+833 AALKGTM
-840 QEEASSHNGELEQ
+840 REEASSRDGELER

-867 ATKVSARGRGLPPLS
+867 ATK
-882 HKPRSD
+882 
-888 PHGGLPLHLP
+888 
-898 VSRKFRSCG
+898 
-907 VMRQTCSPGSTRCG
+907 
-921 VLPVDASPNCPSR
+921 
-934 LLGQWLALGPPHAV
+934 
-948 AALQAKASLE
+948 AKASLE
-958 SAREASEQARKMV
+958 SAREASEQARKTV
-971 ESSLQELQEQNDD
+971 ESSLREVQDQNDD
-984 LRRKAIRMETQLKEY
+984 LRRKILGMETQLKEY
-999 ERLGENWEGTQA
+999 ERLGENWEGSQA

-1020 EAERRQMEESLDEAT
+1020 EAERRQMEESLGEAT
-1035 EREQELLMAKRL
+1035 EREQELLMAKRS
-1047 LETRLEEVQ
+1047 LETRLEEAQ
-1056 RSLARLTQ
+1056 RGLARLTQ

-1069 STSYQDEQ
+1069 SASYQEEQ

-1082 LKRTKSE
+1082 LKRAKSE

-1107 LEKMTEES
+1107 LEQMTEES
-1115 HSSLAMLKS
+1115 HSSLAALKS

-1133 RKEITDSQK
+1133 RKELTDSQK

-1154 QFNMGRLQDEVARLK
+1154 QFSVGRLQDEVARLK
-1169 QVLQDS
+1169 QALQDS
-1175 QAEQERVL
+1175 QAERESAL

-1197 QEIETKKRSQDD
+1197 QEMDTKKRSQDD

-1272 LERQNKELKSRLA
+1272 LERQNKELKNRLA

-1293 SSNVSQLEARVEEL
+1293 SGNVSQLEARVEEL
-1307 QDKLQAEE
+1307 QDRLQAEE
-1315 REKSILLSSNR
+1315 REKSVLLSSNR

-1340 DERQHVSNQK
+1340 DERQHVSDQK

-1379 KVQRELEE
+1379 KAQRELEE

-1414 TDSSLQDDQLSSD
+1414 ADSSLQDDRLSSD

-1441 LLSEANLQTSSC
+1441 LLNEPNLQTSSC

>member
-1 MEWPVS
+1 PGMEWPVS
-7 TAMAEKQS
+7 AAMAEKQS

-79 GSYPNPPTGPW
+79 GSYPNAPTGPQ

-109 QPKRGSSYSTS
+109 QPRHGSSYSTS
-120 DEETS
+120 DEEAS
-125 SILATSQHE
+125 GVPATSRHE
-134 PKSLPGKRLLGEE
+134 RKPPPGKRPLGEE

-155 DLPGAAADEPFAA
+155 DLLGAAVDEPFATR
-168 GAPRA
+168 APRA
-173 SSSRQHRALAGSK
+173 SGSRQHRALAGGK

-194 PEWSKASGS
+194 PERSKASS
-203 SIMAK
+203 LRAMAK
-208 DPSSD
+208 DPCSD
-213 TEAAVVTG
+213 TEATVDASG
-221 GSNVDT
+221 CDVDT

-239 FDRKVQQRGRV
+239 FDGKVQQRGRA

-256 ASEERKRSQSL
+256 PSEERKRSQSL
-267 DSRVPH
+267 DSRVSH
-273 RDVPD
+273 RDQSPGRAAGTGGPD
-278 ARELSSAQHQAS
+278 PAGITRVTSSLTEGGTGTKASTGVLRSGGPCGAAGRLVSLPELSFF
-290 AIHPQ
+290 P
-295 SSVPTGSLSR
+295 LS
-305 PSRAR
+305 
-310 GMEDGGTRSQWANRG
+310 Q
-325 VEETAAERLQ
+325 
-335 SKAQAELQLK
+335 QLK

-358 QPSST
+358 QPGSS

-385 KRKAAQLFEKMQ
+385 KRKTARLLEKMQ
-397 ELAAPAKDAAC
+397 ELAVPTKDTAC

-420 EELQEKLNGETK
+420 EELQEKLDEETK
-432 VRPSRRLRGLGRHG
+432 LR
-446 VTVYIPGRGR
+446 
-456 STMGPCCEPLFTW
+456 
-469 AWEPRQDQIF
+469 
-479 SWSDL
+479 
-484 HPSGVSQGCWGCRSP
+484 
-499 SHPQQTRQRGCWRD
+499 
-513 GMGASLTALPPGGDI
+513 
-528 TGVPPLLPQLCQK
+528 QK
-541 LELTREPVRSSSA
+541 LELTREPGRSGSA

-560 LREAEGESQRLRG
+560 LQEAEGESQRLRA

-585 LQELSEVKTAKEQ
+585 LQELGEVKTAKEQ

-609 LLAMHRELDRLHKGS
+609 LRAMHRELDRLRKGS

-696 LRRSMEDISQDQANL
+696 LRRSMEGISQDQANL
-711 ESERQKINAV
+711 ESERQKINTV

-728 LEESTEE
+728 LEESAEE
-735 MGHWRDMFQKS
+735 TGHWRDMFQKN

-751 NSKQELLQVK
+751 NTKQELLQVK

-776 RFTAAREEADQ
+776 RFAAAREEADQ

-794 PSELEAL
+794 PGELEAL
-801 RKELRQVREA
+801 RKELRQAREA
-811 QRELTAE
+811 QRELAAE
-818 KQSQEELLRQQEQEL
+818 KQSQEELLRQREREL
-833 AVLKGTM
+833 AALRGTM
-840 QEEASSHNGELEQ
+840 REEASSRDEELER

-867 ATKVSARGRGLPPLS
+867 ATK
-882 HKPRSD
+882 
-888 PHGGLPLHLP
+888 
-898 VSRKFRSCG
+898 
-907 VMRQTCSPGSTRCG
+907 
-921 VLPVDASPNCPSR
+921 
-934 LLGQWLALGPPHAV
+934 
-948 AALQAKASLE
+948 AKASLE

-984 LRRKAIRMETQLKEY
+984 LRRKILGMETQLKEY
-999 ERLGENWEGTQA
+999 ERLGENWEGSQA
-1011 RLKEKVTKL
+1011 RLKEKVAKL
-1020 EAERRQMEESLDEAT
+1020 EAGRRQMEESLGEAT

-1047 LETRLEEVQ
+1047 LETRLEEAQ

-1069 STSYQDEQ
+1069 SASYQDEQ

-1082 LKRTKSE
+1082 LKRAKSE

-1107 LEKMTEES
+1107 LEQMTQES
-1115 HSSLAMLKS
+1115 HSSLAVLKS

-1154 QFNMGRLQDEVARLK
+1154 QFSMGQLQDEVR
-1169 QVLQDS
+1169 
-1175 QAEQERVL
+1175 R
-1183 LDKEVLLQRLHNLE
+1183 
-1197 QEIETKKRSQDD
+1197 
-1209 RSRHVKALEEKSKRL
+1209 
-1224 EVELDEERTTVELLT
+1224 
-1239 ERVNRSRDQID
+1239 
-1250 QLRAELLQE
+1250 
-1259 RSSRQDLECDKVS
+1259 
-1272 LERQNKELKSRLA
+1272 
-1285 SSEGLQKP
+1285 
-1293 SSNVSQLEARVEEL
+1293 
-1307 QDKLQAEE
+1307 
-1315 REKSILLSSNR
+1315 
-1326 KLERKVKELTIQID
+1326 
-1340 DERQHVSNQK
+1340 
-1350 DQLSLRVKALKRQVD
+1350 
-1365 EAEEEIERLEGARK
+1365 
-1379 KVQRELEE
+1379 
-1387 QHELNEQLQNRIK
+1387 
-1400 ALEKEAWRKAARSA
+1400 
-1414 TDSSLQDDQLSSD
+1414 
-1427 EEFDSAY
+1427 
-1434 GPSSIAS
+1434 
-1441 LLSEANLQTSSC
+1441 

>member
-1 MEWPVS
+1 MEWPAS
-7 TAMAEKQS
+7 AAMAEKQN

-33 RPPKARGKPSSYG
+33 RPPKARGKPGSYG

-79 GSYPNPPTGPW
+79 GSYPNPPAGPR
-90 PSGSVSSDSDLPE
+90 PSGSVSSDSELPE

-109 QPKRGSSYSTS
+109 QPRHGSSYSTS
-120 DEETS
+120 DEEASGTS
-125 SILATSQHE
+125 ATSRHE
-134 PKSLPGKRLLGEE
+134 PKAAPGERLLGEE

-155 DLPGAAADEPFAA
+155 DLLGATAAEPFAS

-173 SSSRQHRALAGSK
+173 GGGRQLRALAGGK
-186 SSSMLNIA
+186 SSSMLDIA
-194 PEWSKASGS
+194 VERGKGTGPRAT
-203 SIMAK
+203 AK
-208 DPSSD
+208 DTSSD
-213 TEAAVVTG
+213 TEAVAAAG
-221 GSNVDT
+221 GSDVDT

-239 FDRKVQQRGRV
+239 FDGKVQQRGRA

-256 ASEERKRSQSL
+256 PAEERKRSQSL
-267 DSRVPH
+267 DSRVSP
-273 RDVPD
+273 RRVPD
-278 ARELSSAQHQAS
+278 AGELSGARRPPA
-290 AIHPQ
+290 
-295 SSVPTGSLSR
+295 VPPGSLSR
-305 PSRAR
+305 PSGA
-310 GMEDGGTRSQWANRG
+310 GGAEDGGTRSWRPSRG
-325 VEETAAERLQ
+325 TEEPAAERLQ
-335 SKAQAELQLK
+335 SKTRAELQLK

-358 QPSST
+358 QPGSS

-385 KRKAAQLFEKMQ
+385 KRKTAQLLEKMQ
-397 ELAAPAKDAAC
+397 ELAAPTKEAAC
-408 SQPQHRELARKV
+408 SQPQHRALARQV
-420 EELQEKLNGETK
+420 EELQEKLDEETK
-432 VRPSRRLRGLGRHG
+432 L
-446 VTVYIPGRGR
+446 
-456 STMGPCCEPLFTW
+456 
-469 AWEPRQDQIF
+469 
-479 SWSDL
+479 
-484 HPSGVSQGCWGCRSP
+484 
-499 SHPQQTRQRGCWRD
+499 RQR
-513 GMGASLTALPPGGDI
+513 
-528 TGVPPLLPQLCQK
+528 
-541 LELTREPVRSSSA
+541 LELPGEPRSSSA

-573 ALEKK
+573 ALDRK

-585 LQELSEVKTAKEQ
+585 LQELSEARAAKEQ
-598 AETRLG
+598 AAARAA
-604 DCEEQ
+604 DCEER
-609 LLAMHRELDRLHKGS
+609 LRAAHRELDRLRQGP
-624 GASPDGEALYKELL
+624 GAAPDGETLYKELL
-638 ETREELEEALSSK
+638 ETREELEEALSSR

-711 ESERQKINAV
+711 ESERQKINTV

-728 LEESTEE
+728 LEESAEE
-735 MGHWRDMFQKS
+735 TGHWRDMFQKN

-751 NSKQELLQVK
+751 TTKQELLQVK
-761 LEREEFEEELRELRE
+761 LEREEFEEELRELRG
-776 RFTAAREEADQ
+776 RFAAAREEVEQ
-787 ARSSAVD
+787 ARSSAAD
-794 PSELEAL
+794 PGELEAL
-801 RKELRQVREA
+801 RKELRQAQEA
-811 QRELTAE
+811 QRELAAG
-818 KQSQEELLRQQEQEL
+818 KQSREELLRQREREL
-833 AVLKGTM
+833 AALKGAM
-840 QEEASSHNGELEQ
+840 EEEATSRDGELER

-867 ATKVSARGRGLPPLS
+867 ATK
-882 HKPRSD
+882 
-888 PHGGLPLHLP
+888 
-898 VSRKFRSCG
+898 
-907 VMRQTCSPGSTRCG
+907 
-921 VLPVDASPNCPSR
+921 
-934 LLGQWLALGPPHAV
+934 
-948 AALQAKASLE
+948 AKASLE
-958 SAREASEQARKMV
+958 SAREASEQTRKMV
-971 ESSLQELQEQNDD
+971 ESSLRELQEQNDD
-984 LRRKAIRMETQLKEY
+984 LRRKILGMETQLKEY
-999 ERLGENWEGTQA
+999 ERLGENWEGSQA

-1020 EAERRQMEESLDEAT
+1020 EAERRQTEESLGEAT
-1035 EREQELLMAKRL
+1035 EREQELLMAKRS
-1047 LETRLEEVQ
+1047 LETRLEEAQ

-1069 STSYQDEQ
+1069 SVSYQDEQ

-1082 LKRTKSE
+1082 LKRAKSE

-1107 LEKMTEES
+1107 LEQMAAES
-1115 HSSLAMLKS
+1115 HSSLAALKS

-1154 QFNMGRLQDEVARLK
+1154 QFSVGRLQDEVGRLK
-1169 QVLQDS
+1169 QALQES
-1175 QAEQERVL
+1175 QAERESVQ

-1197 QEIETKKRSQDD
+1197 QEMETKKRSQDD

-1224 EVELDEERTTVELLT
+1224 EAELEEERTTAELLT

-1285 SSEGLQKP
+1285 SSEGLQRP
-1293 SSNVSQLEARVEEL
+1293 GSNVSQLEARLEEL

-1315 REKSILLSSNR
+1315 REKSVLLSSTR

-1340 DERQHVSNQK
+1340 DERQHVSDQK

-1379 KVQRELEE
+1379 KAQRELEE

-1400 ALEKEAWRKAARSA
+1400 ALEKETWRKATRSA
-1414 TDSSLQDDQLSSD
+1414 ADSSLQDDALSSD

-1441 LLSEANLQTSSC
+1441 LLHEANLQTSSC

>member
-79 GSYPNPPTGPW
+79 GSYPNPATGPW

-125 SILATSQHE
+125 GISVTSRHE
-134 PKSLPGKRLLGEE
+134 PKSLQGKRLLGEE

-155 DLPGAAADEPFAA
+155 DLLGAAADEPFAA

-173 SSSRQHRALAGSK
+173 SGSRQHGALTGSK

-194 PEWSKASGS
+194 PERSKASGS
-203 SIMAK
+203 SVMAK
-208 DPSSD
+208 DPFSD
-213 TEAAVVTG
+213 TEAVVVTG
-221 GSNVDT
+221 GSDVDT

-239 FDRKVQQRGRV
+239 FDRKVQQRGRA
-250 ARRGRI
+250 ARRGWI

-278 ARELSSAQHQAS
+278 ARELSSAQRQAG
-290 AIHPQ
+290 AIHTQ
-295 SSVPTGSLSR
+295 SSVPAGSLSR
-305 PSRAR
+305 PSRAG
-310 GMEDGGTRSQWANRG
+310 GMEDGGTRSQRANRC

-335 SKAQAELQLK
+335 SKARAELQQLK

-358 QPSST
+358 QSSST

-385 KRKAAQLFEKMQ
+385 KRKAARLFEKMQ
-397 ELAAPAKDAAC
+397 ELMAPAKDAAC

-420 EELQEKLNGETK
+420 EELQEKLNEETK
-432 VRPSRRLRGLGRHG
+432 
-446 VTVYIPGRGR
+446 
-456 STMGPCCEPLFTW
+456 
-469 AWEPRQDQIF
+469 
-479 SWSDL
+479 
-484 HPSGVSQGCWGCRSP
+484 
-499 SHPQQTRQRGCWRD
+499 
-513 GMGASLTALPPGGDI
+513 
-528 TGVPPLLPQLCQK
+528 LCQK

-560 LREAEGESQRLRG
+560 LREAEGESQRLWG

-735 MGHWRDMFQKS
+735 MGHWRDMFQKN

-751 NSKQELLQVK
+751 NTKQELLQLK

-776 RFTAAREEADQ
+776 RFAAAREEADQ

-801 RKELRQVREA
+801 RRELRQVREA

-840 QEEASSHNGELEQ
+840 QEEASSHNGELER

-867 ATKVSARGRGLPPLS
+867 ATK
-882 HKPRSD
+882 
-888 PHGGLPLHLP
+888 
-898 VSRKFRSCG
+898 
-907 VMRQTCSPGSTRCG
+907 
-921 VLPVDASPNCPSR
+921 
-934 LLGQWLALGPPHAV
+934 
-948 AALQAKASLE
+948 AKASLE

-971 ESSLQELQEQNDD
+971 ESSLRELQEQNDD
-984 LRRKAIRMETQLKEY
+984 LRRKAIGMETQLKEY
-999 ERLGENWEGTQA
+999 ERLGENWEGSQA

-1020 EAERRQMEESLDEAT
+1020 EAERRQMEESLGEAM
-1035 EREQELLMAKRL
+1035 EREQELLMAKRS
-1047 LETRLEEVQ
+1047 LETRLEEAQ

-1154 QFNMGRLQDEVARLK
+1154 QFNVGRLQDEVARLK
-1169 QVLQDS
+1169 QALQDS
-1175 QAEQERVL
+1175 QAERESVL

-1224 EVELDEERTTVELLT
+1224 EVELDEERTTVELLS

-1293 SSNVSQLEARVEEL
+1293 SSNVSQLEVQVEEL

-1340 DERQHVSNQK
+1340 DERQHVSDQK

-1441 LLSEANLQTSSC
+1441 LLNEANLQTSSC